1 MLIINK
7 QQLKMQKHSGKN
19 TTRSTALTAIGRTLL
34 VIACTYI
41 ISVLV
46 ASCARMGQPDGG
58 WYDEVP
64 PRVIGATP
72 GERATNVNQQKLEIR
87 FSEYIK
93 VENATENIIF
103 CPPQLEQP
111 EIKTT
116 GKAIEIELKDTLKP
130 NTTYTIDFSNAISD
144 NNEGNPMG
152 NYTYVFSTGKQIDT
166 LEVSGYVLD
175 AETLEPVKGSLVGL
189 YSNLEDSAFT
199 SQPMLRVG
207 RTDGDGKFRI
217 RGIAP
222 GKYRIYSLMDSDADY
237 KLSQRGEMLG
247 FSRDIIE
254 PTCKPDIY
262 QDTTWLDTLR
272 IADIKQMPYTHFLPD
287 DICIRAFTQKLT
299 DRYLIKTERNEP
311 ERFSVYFSTPSDS
324 LPKLRALNFNDSAAF
339 AIETSEHIDTIT
351 YWLKDTMLVNQDTLR
366 VEMTYSM
373 TDSLGAMVEQTDTI
387 DLLPKIPYEKRQKLK
402 ADKIEEWT
410 KKAEKQRKKGR
421 KPSEPH
427 PDSLA
432 LKTEISIPSKMAPN
446 QNIMLSFETPLQ
458 KLDTAAIHLYSKIDT
473 LWYVAPMEIISEGLP
488 PRTYIIRGEWRPGI
502 EYSLEIDSAAFV
514 DIYGKVS
521 DPMTQGVKI
530 ASEEDFGS
538 LFVNMRGIQNDS
550 AQVIVEMLDKSGNA
564 KAQSIAQDG
573 TAEFYYIQAGEYY
586 LRCIIDANRNG
597 KWDTGDYNLG
607 LQPEEVYY
615 LPESVVCKEKWDIT
629 KEFNIHNNP
638 LYKQKPRSL
647 VKQKGE
653 QKKKSID
660 RNLKR
665 AQDLKIVYDREAV
678 NSKF

>member
-1 MLIINK
+1 MAAMRNTMLV
-7 QQLKMQKHSGKN
+7 
-19 TTRSTALTAIGRTLL
+19 AACAY
-34 VIACTYI
+34 VIA
-41 ISVLV
+41 VLV

-64 PRVIGATP
+64 PRVVGATP
-72 GERATNVNQQKLEIR
+72 GERATKVNQQKLEIR

-93 VENATENIIF
+93 VDNPTENIIF
-103 CPPQLEQP
+103 CPPQLEMP
-111 EIKTT
+111 EIKAT
-116 GKAIEIELKDTLKP
+116 GKSVKIELKDTLMP

-152 NYTYVFSTGKQIDT
+152 NYTYVFSTGEQIDT
-166 LEVSGYVLD
+166 LEVSGYVLE

-199 SQPMLRVG
+199 TQPMLRVG
-207 RTDGDGKFRI
+207 RTDGDGQFRI

-222 GKYRIYSLMDSDADY
+222 GKYRIFSLMDSDGDY

-247 FSRDIIE
+247 YSHDIIV

-262 QDTTWLDTLR
+262 QDTIWMDSLR
-272 IADIKQMPYTHFLPD
+272 ISDIKRVPYTHFLPD
-287 DICIRAFTQKLT
+287 DVCIRAFTQKLT
-299 DRYLIKTERNEP
+299 DRYLIKTERQNP
-311 ERFSVYFSTPSDS
+311 EKFSVYFSTPSDT

-339 AIETSEHIDTIT
+339 VIETSEQIDTIT
-351 YWLKDTMLVNQDTLR
+351 YWLKDTTLVNQDTLR

-373 TDSLGAMVEQTDTI
+373 TDSLGAMIEQTDTI
-387 DLLPKIPYEKRQKLK
+387 DLLPKISYEKRQKLK

-410 KKAEKQRKKGR
+410 KKAEKERKKGR
-421 KPSEPH
+421 EPRERH

-432 LKTEISIPSKMAPN
+432 LKTEIVIPSKMAPN
-446 QNIMLSFETPLQ
+446 QNITLRFETPLQ
-458 KLDTAAIHLYSKIDT
+458 KLDTAAIHLYSKIDS
-473 LWYVAPMEIISEGLP
+473 LWYVSPMEIVTEGLP
-488 PRTYIIRGEWRPGI
+488 PRTYMIKGEWRPGI
-502 EYSLEIDSAAFV
+502 EYSLEIDSAAFT
-514 DIYGKVS
+514 DIYGTVS
-521 DPMTQGVKI
+521 DPVTQGVKI

-538 LFVNMRGIQNDS
+538 LFVNMRGIRNDS
-550 AQVIVEMLDKSGNA
+550 AQVIVEMLDKSGNM

-573 TAEFYYIQAGEYY
+573 TAEFYYVQAGEYY

-597 KWDTGDYNLG
+597 KWDTGDYDLD

-615 LPESVVCKEKWDIT
+615 LPESVECKEKWDIT
-629 KEFNIHNNP
+629 KDFNINSHP
-638 LYKQKPRSL
+638 LYLQKPRSM

-653 QKKKSID
+653 QKKKTID

-665 AQDLKIVYDREAV
+665 AQDLKIAYDRDAV

>member
-1 MLIINK
+1 MAAMRNTMLV
-7 QQLKMQKHSGKN
+7 
-19 TTRSTALTAIGRTLL
+19 AACAY
-34 VIACTYI
+34 VIA
-41 ISVLV
+41 VLV

-64 PRVIGATP
+64 PKVVGATP
-72 GERATNVNQQKLEIR
+72 GERATKVNQQKLEIR

-93 VENATENIIF
+93 VDNPTENIIF
-103 CPPQLEQP
+103 CPPQLEMP
-111 EIKTT
+111 EIKAT
-116 GKAIEIELKDTLKP
+116 GKSVKIELKDTLMP

-152 NYTYVFSTGKQIDT
+152 NYTYVFSTGEQIDT
-166 LEVSGYVLD
+166 LEVSGYVLE

-199 SQPMLRVG
+199 TQPMLRVG
-207 RTDGDGKFRI
+207 RTDGDGQFRI

-222 GKYRIYSLMDSDADY
+222 GKYRIFSLMDSDGDY

-247 FSRDIIE
+247 YSHNIIV

-262 QDTTWLDTLR
+262 QDTIWMDSLR
-272 IADIKQMPYTHFLPD
+272 ISDIKRVPYTHFLPD
-287 DICIRAFTQKLT
+287 DVCIRAFTQKLT
-299 DRYLIKTERNEP
+299 DRYLIKTERQNP
-311 ERFSVYFSTPSDS
+311 EKFSVYFSTPSDT

-339 AIETSEHIDTIT
+339 VIETSEQIDTIT
-351 YWLKDTMLVNQDTLR
+351 YWLKDTTLVNQDTLR

-373 TDSLGAMVEQTDTI
+373 TDSLGAMIEQTDTI
-387 DLLPKIPYEKRQKLK
+387 DLLPKISYEKRQKLK

-410 KKAEKQRKKGR
+410 KKAEKERKKGR
-421 KPSEPH
+421 EPRERH

-432 LKTEISIPSKMAPN
+432 LKTEIVIPSKMAPN
-446 QNIMLSFETPLQ
+446 QNITLRFETPLQ

-473 LWYVAPMEIISEGLP
+473 LWYVSPVEIVTEGLP
-488 PRTYIIRGEWRPGI
+488 PRTYMIKGEWRPGI
-502 EYSLEIDSAAFV
+502 EYSLEIDSAAFT
-514 DIYGKVS
+514 DIYGTVS
-521 DPMTQGVKI
+521 DPVTQGVKI

-538 LFVNMRGIQNDS
+538 LFVNMRGIRNDS
-550 AQVIVEMLDKSGNA
+550 AQVIVEMLDKSGNM

-573 TAEFYYIQAGEYY
+573 TAEFYYVQAGEYY

-597 KWDTGDYNLG
+597 KWDTGDYDLD

-615 LPESVVCKEKWDIT
+615 LPESVECKEKWDIT
-629 KEFNIHNNP
+629 KDFNINSHP
-638 LYKQKPRSL
+638 LYLQKPRSM

-653 QKKKSID
+653 QKKKTID

-665 AQDLKIVYDREAV
+665 AQDLKIAYDRDAV

>member
-1 MLIINK
+1 MAAMRNTMLV
-7 QQLKMQKHSGKN
+7 
-19 TTRSTALTAIGRTLL
+19 AACAY
-34 VIACTYI
+34 VIA
-41 ISVLV
+41 VLV

-64 PRVIGATP
+64 PKVVGATP
-72 GERATNVNQQKLEIR
+72 GERATKVNQQKLEIR

-93 VENATENIIF
+93 VDNPTENIIF
-103 CPPQLEQP
+103 CPPQLEMP
-111 EIKTT
+111 EIKAT
-116 GKAIEIELKDTLKP
+116 GKSVKIELKDTLMP

-152 NYTYVFSTGKQIDT
+152 NYTYVFSTGEQIDT
-166 LEVSGYVLD
+166 LEVSGYVLE

-199 SQPMLRVG
+199 TQPMLRVG
-207 RTDGDGKFRI
+207 RTDGDGQFRI

-222 GKYRIYSLMDSDADY
+222 GKYRIFSLMDSDGDY

-247 FSRDIIE
+247 YSHDIIV

-262 QDTTWLDTLR
+262 QDTIWMDSLR
-272 IADIKQMPYTHFLPD
+272 ISDIKRVPYTHFLPD
-287 DICIRAFTQKLT
+287 DVCIRAFTQKLT
-299 DRYLIKTERNEP
+299 DRYLIKTERQNP
-311 ERFSVYFSTPSDS
+311 EKFSVYFSTPSDT

-339 AIETSEHIDTIT
+339 VIETSEQIDTIT
-351 YWLKDTMLVNQDTLR
+351 YWLKDTTLVNQDTLR

-373 TDSLGAMVEQTDTI
+373 TDSLGAMIEQTDTI
-387 DLLPKIPYEKRQKLK
+387 DLLPKISYEKRQKLK
-402 ADKIEEWT
+402 AEKIEEWT
-410 KKAEKQRKKGR
+410 KKAEKERKKGR
-421 KPSEPH
+421 EPRERH

-432 LKTEISIPSKMAPN
+432 LKTEIVIPSKMAPN
-446 QNIMLSFETPLQ
+446 QNITLRFETPLQ

-473 LWYVAPMEIISEGLP
+473 LWYVSPVEIVTEGLP
-488 PRTYIIRGEWRPGI
+488 PRTYMIKGEWRPGI
-502 EYSLEIDSAAFV
+502 EYSLEIDSAAFT
-514 DIYGKVS
+514 DIYGTVS
-521 DPMTQGVKI
+521 DPVTQGVKI

-538 LFVNMRGIQNDS
+538 LFVNMRGIRNDS
-550 AQVIVEMLDKSGNA
+550 AQVIVEMLDKSGNM

-573 TAEFYYIQAGEYY
+573 TAEFYYVQAGEYY

-597 KWDTGDYNLG
+597 KWDTGDYDLD

-615 LPESVVCKEKWDIT
+615 LPESVECKEKWDIT
-629 KEFNIHNNP
+629 KDFNINSHP
-638 LYKQKPRSL
+638 LYLQKPRSM

-653 QKKKSID
+653 QKKKTID

-665 AQDLKIVYDREAV
+665 AQDLKIAYDRDAV

>member
-1 MLIINK
+1 MTAMRNTMLV
-7 QQLKMQKHSGKN
+7 
-19 TTRSTALTAIGRTLL
+19 AACAY
-34 VIACTYI
+34 VIA
-41 ISVLV
+41 VLV

-64 PRVIGATP
+64 PKVVGATP
-72 GERATNVNQQKLEIR
+72 GERATKVNQQKLEIR

-93 VENATENIIF
+93 VDNPTENIIF
-103 CPPQLEQP
+103 CPPQLEMP
-111 EIKTT
+111 EIKAT
-116 GKAIEIELKDTLKP
+116 GKSVKIELKDTLMP

-152 NYTYVFSTGKQIDT
+152 NYTYVFSTGEQIDT
-166 LEVSGYVLD
+166 LEVSGYVLE

-199 SQPMLRVG
+199 TQPMLRVG
-207 RTDGDGKFRI
+207 RTDGDGQFRI

-222 GKYRIYSLMDSDADY
+222 GKYRIFSLMDSDGDY

-247 FSRDIIE
+247 YSHDIIV

-262 QDTTWLDTLR
+262 QDTIWMDSLR
-272 IADIKQMPYTHFLPD
+272 ISDIKRVPYTHFLPD
-287 DICIRAFTQKLT
+287 DVCIRAFTQKLT
-299 DRYLIKTERNEP
+299 DRYLIKTERQNP
-311 ERFSVYFSTPSDS
+311 EKFSVYFSTPSDT
-324 LPKLRALNFNDSAAF
+324 LPKLRALNFNDSSAF
-339 AIETSEHIDTIT
+339 VIETSEQIDTIT
-351 YWLKDTMLVNQDTLR
+351 YWLKDTTLVNQDTLR

-373 TDSLGAMVEQTDTI
+373 TDSLGAMIEQTDTI
-387 DLLPKIPYEKRQKLK
+387 DLLPKISYEKRQKLK

-410 KKAEKQRKKGR
+410 KKAEKERKKGR
-421 KPSEPH
+421 EPRERH

-432 LKTEISIPSKMAPN
+432 LKTEIVIPSKMAPN
-446 QNIMLSFETPLQ
+446 QNIMLRFETPLQ

-473 LWYVAPMEIISEGLP
+473 LWYVSPVEIVTEGLP
-488 PRTYIIRGEWRPGI
+488 PRTYMIKGEWRPGI
-502 EYSLEIDSAAFV
+502 EYSLEIDSAAFT
-514 DIYGKVS
+514 DIYGTVS
-521 DPMTQGVKI
+521 DPVTQGVKI

-538 LFVNMRGIQNDS
+538 LFVNMRGIRNDS
-550 AQVIVEMLDKSGNA
+550 AQVIVEMLDKSGNM

-573 TAEFYYIQAGEYY
+573 TAEFYYVQAGEYY

-597 KWDTGDYNLG
+597 KWDTGDYDLD

-615 LPESVVCKEKWDIT
+615 LPESVECKEKWDIT
-629 KEFNIHNNP
+629 KDFNINSHP
-638 LYKQKPRSL
+638 LYLQKPRSM

-653 QKKKSID
+653 QKKKTID

-665 AQDLKIVYDREAV
+665 AQDLKIAYDRDAV

>member
-1 MLIINK
+1 MTAMRNTMLV
-7 QQLKMQKHSGKN
+7 
-19 TTRSTALTAIGRTLL
+19 AACAY
-34 VIACTYI
+34 VIA
-41 ISVLV
+41 VLV

-64 PRVIGATP
+64 PKVVGATP
-72 GERATNVNQQKLEIR
+72 GERATKVNQQKLEIR

-93 VENATENIIF
+93 VDNPTENIIF
-103 CPPQLEQP
+103 CPPQLEMP
-111 EIKTT
+111 EIKAT
-116 GKAIEIELKDTLKP
+116 GKSVKIELKDTLMP

-152 NYTYVFSTGKQIDT
+152 NYTYVFSTGEQIDT
-166 LEVSGYVLD
+166 LEVSGYVLE

-199 SQPMLRVG
+199 TQPMLRVG
-207 RTDGDGKFRI
+207 RTDGDGQFRI

-222 GKYRIYSLMDSDADY
+222 GKYRIFSLMDSDGDY

-247 FSRDIIE
+247 YSHDIIV

-262 QDTTWLDTLR
+262 QDTIWMDSLR
-272 IADIKQMPYTHFLPD
+272 ISDIKRVPYTHFLPD
-287 DICIRAFTQKLT
+287 DVCIRAFTQKLT
-299 DRYLIKTERNEP
+299 DRYLIKTERQNP
-311 ERFSVYFSTPSDS
+311 EKFSVYFSTPSDT

-339 AIETSEHIDTIT
+339 VIETSEQIDTIT
-351 YWLKDTMLVNQDTLR
+351 YWLKDTTLVNQDTLR
-366 VEMTYSM
+366 VEMTYTM
-373 TDSLGAMVEQTDTI
+373 TDSLGAMIEQTDTI
-387 DLLPKIPYEKRQKLK
+387 DLLPKISYEKRQKLK

-410 KKAEKQRKKGR
+410 KKAEKERKKGR
-421 KPSEPH
+421 EPRERH

-432 LKTEISIPSKMAPN
+432 LKTEIVIPSKMAPN
-446 QNIMLSFETPLQ
+446 QNITLRFETPLQ
-458 KLDTAAIHLYSKIDT
+458 KLDTAAIHLYSKIDS
-473 LWYVAPMEIISEGLP
+473 LWYVSPMEIVTEGLP
-488 PRTYIIRGEWRPGI
+488 PRTYMIKGEWRPGI
-502 EYSLEIDSAAFV
+502 EYSLEIDSAAFT
-514 DIYGKVS
+514 DIYGTVS
-521 DPMTQGVKI
+521 DPVTQGVKI

-538 LFVNMRGIQNDS
+538 LFVNMRGIRNDS
-550 AQVIVEMLDKSGNA
+550 AQVIVEMLDKSGNM

-573 TAEFYYIQAGEYY
+573 TAEFYYVQAGEYY

-597 KWDTGDYNLG
+597 KWDTGDYDLD

-615 LPESVVCKEKWDIT
+615 LPESVECKEKWDIT
-629 KEFNIHNNP
+629 KDFNINSHP
-638 LYKQKPRSL
+638 LYLQKPRSM

-653 QKKKSID
+653 QKKKTID

-665 AQDLKIVYDREAV
+665 AQDLKIAYDRDAV

>member
-1 MLIINK
+1 MTAMRNTMLV
-7 QQLKMQKHSGKN
+7 
-19 TTRSTALTAIGRTLL
+19 AACAY
-34 VIACTYI
+34 VIA
-41 ISVLV
+41 VLV

-64 PRVIGATP
+64 PKVVGATP
-72 GERATNVNQQKLEIR
+72 GERATKVNQQKLEIR

-93 VENATENIIF
+93 VDNPTENIIF
-103 CPPQLEQP
+103 CPPQLEMP
-111 EIKTT
+111 EIKAT
-116 GKAIEIELKDTLKP
+116 GKSVKIELKDTLMP

-152 NYTYVFSTGKQIDT
+152 NYTYVFSTGEQIDT
-166 LEVSGYVLD
+166 LEVSGYVLE

-199 SQPMLRVG
+199 TQPMLRVG
-207 RTDGDGKFRI
+207 RTDGDGQFRI

-222 GKYRIYSLMDSDADY
+222 GKYRIFSLMDSDGDY

-247 FSRDIIE
+247 YSHDIIV

-262 QDTTWLDTLR
+262 QDTIWMDSLR
-272 IADIKQMPYTHFLPD
+272 ISDIKRVPYTHFLPD
-287 DICIRAFTQKLT
+287 DVCIRAFTQKLT
-299 DRYLIKTERNEP
+299 DRYLIKTERQNP
-311 ERFSVYFSTPSDS
+311 EKFSVYFSTPSDT

-339 AIETSEHIDTIT
+339 VIETSEQIDTIT
-351 YWLKDTMLVNQDTLR
+351 YWLKDTTLVNQDTLR

-373 TDSLGAMVEQTDTI
+373 TDSLGAMIEQTDTI
-387 DLLPKIPYEKRQKLK
+387 DLLPKISYEKRQKLK

-410 KKAEKQRKKGR
+410 KKAEKERKKGR
-421 KPSEPH
+421 EPRDRH

-432 LKTEISIPSKMAPN
+432 LKTEIVIPSKMAPN
-446 QNIMLSFETPLQ
+446 QNITLRFETPLQ

-473 LWYVAPMEIISEGLP
+473 LWYVSPVEIVTEGMP
-488 PRTYIIRGEWRPGI
+488 PRTYMIKGEWRPGI
-502 EYSLEIDSAAFV
+502 EYSLEIDSAAFT
-514 DIYGKVS
+514 DIYGTVS
-521 DPMTQGVKI
+521 DPVTQGVKI

-538 LFVNMRGIQNDS
+538 LFVNMRGIRNDS
-550 AQVIVEMLDKSGNA
+550 AQVIVEMLDKSGNM

-573 TAEFYYIQAGEYY
+573 TAEFYYVQAGEYY

-597 KWDTGDYNLG
+597 KWDTGDYDLD

-615 LPESVVCKEKWDIT
+615 LPESVECKEKWDIT
-629 KEFNIHNNP
+629 KDFNINSHP
-638 LYKQKPRSL
+638 LYLQKPRSM

-653 QKKKSID
+653 QKKKTID

-665 AQDLKIVYDREAV
+665 AQDLKIAYDRDAV

>member
-1 MLIINK
+1 MTAMRNTMLV
-7 QQLKMQKHSGKN
+7 
-19 TTRSTALTAIGRTLL
+19 AACAY
-34 VIACTYI
+34 VIA
-41 ISVLV
+41 VLV

-64 PRVIGATP
+64 PKVVGATP
-72 GERATNVNQQKLEIR
+72 GERATKVNQQKLEIR

-93 VENATENIIF
+93 VDNPTENIIF
-103 CPPQLEQP
+103 CPPQLEMP
-111 EIKTT
+111 EIKAT
-116 GKAIEIELKDTLKP
+116 GKSVKIELKDTLMP

-152 NYTYVFSTGKQIDT
+152 NYTYVFSTGEQIDT
-166 LEVSGYVLD
+166 LEVSGYVLE

-199 SQPMLRVG
+199 TQPMLRVG
-207 RTDGDGKFRI
+207 RTDGDGQFRI

-222 GKYRIYSLMDSDADY
+222 GKYRIFSLMDSDGDY

-247 FSRDIIE
+247 YSHDIIV

-262 QDTTWLDTLR
+262 QDTIWMDSLR
-272 IADIKQMPYTHFLPD
+272 ISDIKRVPYTHFLPD
-287 DICIRAFTQKLT
+287 DVCIRAFTQKLT
-299 DRYLIKTERNEP
+299 DRYLIKTERQNP
-311 ERFSVYFSTPSDS
+311 EKFSVYFSTPSDT

-339 AIETSEHIDTIT
+339 VIETSEQIDTIT
-351 YWLKDTMLVNQDTLR
+351 YWLKDTTLVNQDTLR

-373 TDSLGAMVEQTDTI
+373 TDSLGAMIEQTDTI
-387 DLLPKIPYEKRQKLK
+387 DLLPKISYEKRQKLK

-410 KKAEKQRKKGR
+410 KKAEKERKKGR
-421 KPSEPH
+421 EPRERH

-432 LKTEISIPSKMAPN
+432 LKTEIVIPSKMAPN
-446 QNIMLSFETPLQ
+446 QNITLRFETPLQ

-473 LWYVAPMEIISEGLP
+473 LWYVSPVEIVTEGLP
-488 PRTYIIRGEWRPGI
+488 PRTYMIKGEWRSGI
-502 EYSLEIDSAAFV
+502 EYSLEIDSAAFT
-514 DIYGKVS
+514 DIYGTVS
-521 DPMTQGVKI
+521 DPVTQGVKI

-538 LFVNMRGIQNDS
+538 LFVNMRGIRNDS
-550 AQVIVEMLDKSGNA
+550 AQVIVEMLDKSGNM

-573 TAEFYYIQAGEYY
+573 TAEFYYVQAGEYY

-597 KWDTGDYNLG
+597 KWDTGDYDLD

-615 LPESVVCKEKWDIT
+615 LPESVECKEKWDIT
-629 KEFNIHNNP
+629 KDFNINSHP
-638 LYKQKPRSL
+638 LYLQKPRSM

-653 QKKKSID
+653 QKKKTID

-665 AQDLKIVYDREAV
+665 AQDLKIAYDRDAV

>member
-1 MLIINK
+1 MAAMRNTMLV
-7 QQLKMQKHSGKN
+7 
-19 TTRSTALTAIGRTLL
+19 AACAY
-34 VIACTYI
+34 VIA
-41 ISVLV
+41 VLV

-64 PRVIGATP
+64 PKVVGATP
-72 GERATNVNQQKLEIR
+72 GERAIKVNQQKLEIR

-93 VENATENIIF
+93 VDNPTENIIF
-103 CPPQLEQP
+103 CPPQLEMP
-111 EIKTT
+111 EIKAT
-116 GKAIEIELKDTLKP
+116 GKSVKIELKDTLMP

-152 NYTYVFSTGKQIDT
+152 NYTYVFSTGEQIDT
-166 LEVSGYVLD
+166 LEVSGYVLE

-199 SQPMLRVG
+199 TQPMLRVG
-207 RTDGDGKFRI
+207 RTDGDGQFRI

-222 GKYRIYSLMDSDADY
+222 GKYRIFSLMDSDGDY

-247 FSRDIIE
+247 YSHDIIV

-262 QDTTWLDTLR
+262 QDTIWMDSLR
-272 IADIKQMPYTHFLPD
+272 ISDIKRVPYTHFLPD
-287 DICIRAFTQKLT
+287 DVCIRAFTQKLT
-299 DRYLIKTERNEP
+299 DRYLIKTERQNP
-311 ERFSVYFSTPSDS
+311 EKFSVYFSTPSDT

-339 AIETSEHIDTIT
+339 VIETSEQIDTIT
-351 YWLKDTMLVNQDTLR
+351 YWLKDTTLVNQDTLR

-373 TDSLGAMVEQTDTI
+373 TDSLGAMIEQTDTI
-387 DLLPKIPYEKRQKLK
+387 DLLPKISYEKRQKLK

-410 KKAEKQRKKGR
+410 KKAEKERKKGR
-421 KPSEPH
+421 EPRERH

-432 LKTEISIPSKMAPN
+432 LKTEIVIPSKMAPN
-446 QNIMLSFETPLQ
+446 QNITLRFETPLQ

-473 LWYVAPMEIISEGLP
+473 LWYVSPVEIVKEGLP
-488 PRTYIIRGEWRPGI
+488 PRTYMIKGEWRPGI
-502 EYSLEIDSAAFV
+502 EYSLEIDSAAFT
-514 DIYGKVS
+514 DIYGTVS
-521 DPMTQGVKI
+521 DPVTQGVKI

-538 LFVNMRGIQNDS
+538 LFVNMRGIRNDS
-550 AQVIVEMLDKSGNA
+550 AQVIVEMLDKSGNM

-573 TAEFYYIQAGEYY
+573 TAEFYYVQAGEYY

-597 KWDTGDYNLG
+597 KWDTGDYDLD

-615 LPESVVCKEKWDIT
+615 LPESVECKEKWDIT
-629 KEFNIHNNP
+629 KDFNINSHP
-638 LYKQKPRSL
+638 LYLQKPRSM

-653 QKKKSID
+653 QKKKTID

-665 AQDLKIVYDREAV
+665 AQDLKIAYDRDAV

>member
-1 MLIINK
+1 MTAMINTMLV
-7 QQLKMQKHSGKN
+7 
-19 TTRSTALTAIGRTLL
+19 AACAY
-34 VIACTYI
+34 VIA
-41 ISVLV
+41 VLV

-64 PRVIGATP
+64 PKVVGATP
-72 GERATNVNQQKLEIR
+72 GERATKVNQQKLEIR

-93 VENATENIIF
+93 VDNPTENIIF
-103 CPPQLEQP
+103 CPPQLEMP
-111 EIKTT
+111 EIKAT
-116 GKAIEIELKDTLKP
+116 GKSVKIELKDTLKP

-152 NYTYVFSTGKQIDT
+152 NYTYVFSTGEQIDT
-166 LEVSGYVLD
+166 LEVSGYVLE

-199 SQPMLRVG
+199 TQPMLRVG
-207 RTDGDGKFRI
+207 RTDGDGQFRI

-222 GKYRIYSLMDSDADY
+222 GKYRIFSLMDSDGDY

-247 FSRDIIE
+247 YSHDIIV

-262 QDTTWLDTLR
+262 QDTIWMDSLR
-272 IADIKQMPYTHFLPD
+272 ISDIKRVPYTHFMPD
-287 DICIRAFTQKLT
+287 DVCIRAFTQKLT
-299 DRYLIKTERNEP
+299 DRYLIKTERQNP
-311 ERFSVYFSTPSDS
+311 EKFSVYFSTPSDT

-339 AIETSEHIDTIT
+339 VIETSEQIDTIT
-351 YWLKDTMLVNQDTLR
+351 YWLKDTTLVNQDTLR

-373 TDSLGAMVEQTDTI
+373 TDSLGAMIEQTDTI
-387 DLLPKIPYEKRQKLK
+387 DLLPKISYEKRQKLK

-410 KKAEKQRKKGR
+410 KKAEKERKKGR
-421 KPSEPH
+421 EPRERH

-432 LKTEISIPSKMAPN
+432 LKTEIVIPSKMAPN
-446 QNIMLSFETPLQ
+446 QNITLRFETPLQ

-473 LWYVAPMEIISEGLP
+473 LWYVSPVEIVTEGLP
-488 PRTYIIRGEWRPGI
+488 PRTYMIKGEWRPGI
-502 EYSLEIDSAAFV
+502 EYSLEIDSAAFT
-514 DIYGKVS
+514 DIYGTVS
-521 DPMTQGVKI
+521 DPVTQGVKI

-538 LFVNMRGIQNDS
+538 LFVNMRGIRNDS
-550 AQVIVEMLDKSGNA
+550 AQVIVEMLDKSGNM

-573 TAEFYYIQAGEYY
+573 TAEFYYVQAGEYY

-597 KWDTGDYNLG
+597 KWDTGDYDLD

-615 LPESVVCKEKWDIT
+615 LPESVECKEKWDIT
-629 KEFNIHNNP
+629 KDFNINSHP
-638 LYKQKPRSL
+638 LYLQKPRSM

-653 QKKKSID
+653 QKKKTID

-665 AQDLKIVYDREAV
+665 AQDLKIAYDRDAV

>member
-1 MLIINK
+1 MAAMRNTMLV
-7 QQLKMQKHSGKN
+7 
-19 TTRSTALTAIGRTLL
+19 AACAY
-34 VIACTYI
+34 VIA
-41 ISVLV
+41 VLV

-64 PRVIGATP
+64 PKVVGATP
-72 GERATNVNQQKLEIR
+72 GERATKVNQQKLEIR

-93 VENATENIIF
+93 VDNPTENIIF
-103 CPPQLEQP
+103 CPPQLEMP
-111 EIKTT
+111 EIKAT
-116 GKAIEIELKDTLKP
+116 GKSVKIELKDTLMP

-152 NYTYVFSTGKQIDT
+152 NYTYVFSTGEQIDT
-166 LEVSGYVLD
+166 LEVSGYVLE

-199 SQPMLRVG
+199 TQPMLRVG
-207 RTDGDGKFRI
+207 RTDGDGQFRI

-222 GKYRIYSLMDSDADY
+222 GKYRIFSLMDSDGDY

-247 FSRDIIE
+247 YSHDIIV

-262 QDTTWLDTLR
+262 QDTIWMDSLR
-272 IADIKQMPYTHFLPD
+272 ISDIKRVPYTHFLPD
-287 DICIRAFTQKLT
+287 DVCIRAFTQKLT
-299 DRYLIKTERNEP
+299 DRYLIKTERQNP
-311 ERFSVYFSTPSDS
+311 EKFSVYFSTPSDT
-324 LPKLRALNFNDSAAF
+324 LPKLRALNFNDSSAF
-339 AIETSEHIDTIT
+339 VIETSEQIDTIT
-351 YWLKDTMLVNQDTLR
+351 YWLKDTTLVNQDTLR

-373 TDSLGAMVEQTDTI
+373 TDSLGAMIEQTDTI
-387 DLLPKIPYEKRQKLK
+387 DLLPKISYEKRQKLK

-410 KKAEKQRKKGR
+410 KKAEKERKKGR
-421 KPSEPH
+421 EPRERH

-432 LKTEISIPSKMAPN
+432 LKTEIVIPSKMAPN
-446 QNIMLSFETPLQ
+446 QNITLRFETPLQ

-473 LWYVAPMEIISEGLP
+473 LWYVSPVEIVTEGLP
-488 PRTYIIRGEWRPGI
+488 PRTYMIKGEWRPGI
-502 EYSLEIDSAAFV
+502 EYSLEIDSAAFT
-514 DIYGKVS
+514 DIYGTVS
-521 DPMTQGVKI
+521 DPVTQGVKI

-538 LFVNMRGIQNDS
+538 LFVNMRGIRNDS
-550 AQVIVEMLDKSGNA
+550 AQVIVEMLDKSGNM

-573 TAEFYYIQAGEYY
+573 TAEFYYVQAGEYY

-597 KWDTGDYNLG
+597 KWDTGDYDLD

-615 LPESVVCKEKWDIT
+615 LPESVECKEKWDIT
-629 KEFNIHNNP
+629 KDFNINSHP
-638 LYKQKPRSL
+638 LYLQKPRSM

-653 QKKKSID
+653 QKKKTID

-665 AQDLKIVYDREAV
+665 AQDLKIAYDRDAV

>member
-1 MLIINK
+1 MTAMRNTMLV
-7 QQLKMQKHSGKN
+7 
-19 TTRSTALTAIGRTLL
+19 AACAY
-34 VIACTYI
+34 VIA
-41 ISVLV
+41 VLV

-64 PRVIGATP
+64 PKVVGATP
-72 GERATNVNQQKLEIR
+72 GERATKVNQQKLEIR

-93 VENATENIIF
+93 VDNPTENIIF
-103 CPPQLEQP
+103 CPPQLEMP
-111 EIKTT
+111 EIKAT
-116 GKAIEIELKDTLKP
+116 GKSVKIELKDTLMP

-152 NYTYVFSTGKQIDT
+152 NYTYVFSTGEQIDT
-166 LEVSGYVLD
+166 LEVSGYVLE

-199 SQPMLRVG
+199 TQPMLRVG
-207 RTDGDGKFRI
+207 RTDGDGQFRI

-222 GKYRIYSLMDSDADY
+222 GKYRIFSLMDSDGDY

-247 FSRDIIE
+247 YSHDIIV

-262 QDTTWLDTLR
+262 QDTIWMDSLR
-272 IADIKQMPYTHFLPD
+272 ISDIKRVPYTHFLPD
-287 DICIRAFTQKLT
+287 DVCIRAFTQKLT
-299 DRYLIKTERNEP
+299 DRYLIKTERQNP
-311 ERFSVYFSTPSDS
+311 EKFSVYFSTPSDT

-339 AIETSEHIDTIT
+339 VIETSEQIDTIT
-351 YWLKDTMLVNQDTLR
+351 YWLKDTTLVNQDTLR

-373 TDSLGAMVEQTDTI
+373 TDSLGAMIEQTDTI
-387 DLLPKIPYEKRQKLK
+387 DLLPKISYEKRQKLK

-410 KKAEKQRKKGR
+410 KKAEKERKKGR
-421 KPSEPH
+421 EPRERH

-432 LKTEISIPSKMAPN
+432 LKTEIVIPSKMAPN
-446 QNIMLSFETPLQ
+446 QNITLRFETPLQ

-473 LWYVAPMEIISEGLP
+473 LWYVSPMEIVKEGLP
-488 PRTYIIRGEWRPGI
+488 PRTYMIKGEWRPGI
-502 EYSLEIDSAAFV
+502 EYSLEIDSAAFT
-514 DIYGKVS
+514 DIYGTVS
-521 DPMTQGVKI
+521 DPVTQGVKI

-538 LFVNMRGIQNDS
+538 LFVNMRGIRNDS
-550 AQVIVEMLDKSGNA
+550 AHVIVEMLDKSGNM

-573 TAEFYYIQAGEYY
+573 TAEFYYVQAGEYY

-597 KWDTGDYNLG
+597 KWDTGDYDLD

-615 LPESVVCKEKWDIT
+615 LPESVECKEKWDIT
-629 KEFNIHNNP
+629 KDFNINSHP
-638 LYKQKPRSL
+638 LYLQKPRSM

-653 QKKKSID
+653 QKKKTID

-665 AQDLKIVYDREAV
+665 AQDLKIAYDRDAV

>member
-1 MLIINK
+1 MAAMRNTMLV
-7 QQLKMQKHSGKN
+7 
-19 TTRSTALTAIGRTLL
+19 AACAY
-34 VIACTYI
+34 VIA
-41 ISVLV
+41 VLV

-64 PRVIGATP
+64 PKVVGATP
-72 GERATNVNQQKLEIR
+72 GERATKVNQQKLEIR

-93 VENATENIIF
+93 VDNPTENIIF
-103 CPPQLEQP
+103 CPPQLEMP
-111 EIKTT
+111 EIKAT
-116 GKAIEIELKDTLKP
+116 GKSVKIELKDTLMP

-152 NYTYVFSTGKQIDT
+152 NYTYVFSTGEQIDT
-166 LEVSGYVLD
+166 LEVSGYVLE

-199 SQPMLRVG
+199 TQPMLRVG
-207 RTDGDGKFRI
+207 RTDGDGQFRI

-222 GKYRIYSLMDSDADY
+222 GKYRIFSLMDSDGDY

-247 FSRDIIE
+247 YSHDIIV

-262 QDTTWLDTLR
+262 QDTIWMDSLR
-272 IADIKQMPYTHFLPD
+272 ISDIKRVPYTHFLPD
-287 DICIRAFTQKLT
+287 DVCIRAFTQKLT
-299 DRYLIKTERNEP
+299 DRYLIKTERQNP
-311 ERFSVYFSTPSDS
+311 EKFSVYFSTPSDT

-339 AIETSEHIDTIT
+339 VIETSEQIDTIT
-351 YWLKDTMLVNQDTLR
+351 YWLKDTTLVNQDTLR

-373 TDSLGAMVEQTDTI
+373 TDSLGAMIEQTDTI
-387 DLLPKIPYEKRQKLK
+387 DLLPKISYEKRQKLK

-410 KKAEKQRKKGR
+410 KKAEKERKKGR
-421 KPSEPH
+421 EPRERH

-432 LKTEISIPSKMAPN
+432 LKTEIVIPSKMAPN
-446 QNIMLSFETPLQ
+446 QNITLRFETPLQ

-473 LWYVAPMEIISEGLP
+473 LWYVSPLEIVTEGLP
-488 PRTYIIRGEWRPGI
+488 PRTYMIKGEWRPGI
-502 EYSLEIDSAAFV
+502 EYSLEIDSAAFT
-514 DIYGKVS
+514 DIYGTVS
-521 DPMTQGVKI
+521 DPVTQGVKI

-538 LFVNMRGIQNDS
+538 LFVNMRGIRNDS
-550 AQVIVEMLDKSGNA
+550 AQVIVEMLDKSGNM

-573 TAEFYYIQAGEYY
+573 TAEFYYVQAGEYY

-597 KWDTGDYNLG
+597 KWDTGDYDLD

-615 LPESVVCKEKWDIT
+615 LPESVECKEKWDIT
-629 KEFNIHNNP
+629 KDFNINSHP
-638 LYKQKPRSL
+638 LYQQKPRSM

-653 QKKKSID
+653 QKKKTID

-665 AQDLKIVYDREAV
+665 AQDLKIAYDRDAV

>member
-1 MLIINK
+1 MAAMRNTMLV
-7 QQLKMQKHSGKN
+7 
-19 TTRSTALTAIGRTLL
+19 AACAY
-34 VIACTYI
+34 VIA
-41 ISVLV
+41 VLV

-64 PRVIGATP
+64 PKVVGATP
-72 GERATNVNQQKLEIR
+72 GERATKVNQQKLEIR

-93 VENATENIIF
+93 VDNPTENIIF
-103 CPPQLEQP
+103 CPPQLEMP
-111 EIKTT
+111 EIKAT
-116 GKAIEIELKDTLKP
+116 GKSVKIELKDTLMP

-152 NYTYVFSTGKQIDT
+152 NYTYVFSTGEQIDT
-166 LEVSGYVLD
+166 LEVSGYVLE

-199 SQPMLRVG
+199 TQPMLRVG
-207 RTDGDGKFRI
+207 RTDGDGQFRI

-222 GKYRIYSLMDSDADY
+222 GKYRIFSLMDSDGDY

-247 FSRDIIE
+247 YSHDIIM

-262 QDTTWLDTLR
+262 QDTIWMDSLR
-272 IADIKQMPYTHFLPD
+272 ISDIKRVPYTHFLPD
-287 DICIRAFTQKLT
+287 DVCIRAFTQKLT
-299 DRYLIKTERNEP
+299 DRYLIKTERQNP
-311 ERFSVYFSTPSDS
+311 EKFSVYFSTPSDT

-339 AIETSEHIDTIT
+339 VIETSEQIDTIT
-351 YWLKDTMLVNQDTLR
+351 YWLKDTTLVNQDTLR

-373 TDSLGAMVEQTDTI
+373 TDSLGAMIEQTDTI
-387 DLLPKIPYEKRQKLK
+387 DLLPKISYEKRQKLK

-410 KKAEKQRKKGR
+410 KKAEKERKKGR
-421 KPSEPH
+421 EPRERH

-432 LKTEISIPSKMAPN
+432 LKTEIVIPSKMAPN
-446 QNIMLSFETPLQ
+446 QNITLRFETPLQ

-473 LWYVAPMEIISEGLP
+473 LWYVSPLEIVTEGLP
-488 PRTYIIRGEWRPGI
+488 PRTYMIKGEWRPGI
-502 EYSLEIDSAAFV
+502 EYSLEIDSAAFT
-514 DIYGKVS
+514 DIYGTVS
-521 DPMTQGVKI
+521 DPVTQGVKI

-538 LFVNMRGIQNDS
+538 LFVNMRGIRNDS
-550 AQVIVEMLDKSGNA
+550 AQVIVEMLDKSGNM

-573 TAEFYYIQAGEYY
+573 TAEFYYVQAGEYY

-597 KWDTGDYNLG
+597 KWDTGDYDLD

-615 LPESVVCKEKWDIT
+615 LPESVECKEKWDIT
-629 KEFNIHNNP
+629 KDFNINSHP
-638 LYKQKPRSL
+638 LYLQKPRSM

-653 QKKKSID
+653 QKKKTID

-665 AQDLKIVYDREAV
+665 AQDLKIAYDRDAV

>member
-1 MLIINK
+1 MAAMRNTMLV
-7 QQLKMQKHSGKN
+7 
-19 TTRSTALTAIGRTLL
+19 AACAY
-34 VIACTYI
+34 VIA
-41 ISVLV
+41 VLV

-64 PRVIGATP
+64 PKVVGATP
-72 GERATNVNQQKLEIR
+72 GERATKVNQQKLEIR

-93 VENATENIIF
+93 VDNPTENIIF
-103 CPPQLEQP
+103 CPPQLEMP
-111 EIKTT
+111 EIKAT
-116 GKAIEIELKDTLKP
+116 GKSVKIELKDTLMP

-152 NYTYVFSTGKQIDT
+152 NYTYVFSTGEQIDT
-166 LEVSGYVLD
+166 LEVSGYVLE

-199 SQPMLRVG
+199 TQPMLRVG
-207 RTDGDGKFRI
+207 RTDGDGQFRI

-222 GKYRIYSLMDSDADY
+222 GKYRIFSLMDSDGDY

-247 FSRDIIE
+247 YSHDIIV

-262 QDTTWLDTLR
+262 QDTIWMDSLR
-272 IADIKQMPYTHFLPD
+272 ISDIKRVPYTHFLPD
-287 DICIRAFTQKLT
+287 DVCIRAFTQKLT
-299 DRYLIKTERNEP
+299 DRYLIKTERQNP
-311 ERFSVYFSTPSDS
+311 EKFSVYFSTPSDT

-339 AIETSEHIDTIT
+339 VIETSEQIDTIT
-351 YWLKDTMLVNQDTLR
+351 YWLKDTTLVNQDTLR

-373 TDSLGAMVEQTDTI
+373 TDSLGAMIEQTDTI
-387 DLLPKIPYEKRQKLK
+387 DLLPKISYEKRQKLK

-410 KKAEKQRKKGR
+410 KKAEKERKKGR
-421 KPSEPH
+421 EPRERH

-432 LKTEISIPSKMAPN
+432 LKTEIVIPSKMAPN
-446 QNIMLSFETPLQ
+446 QNITLRFETPLQ

-473 LWYVAPMEIISEGLP
+473 LWYVSPLEIVTEGLP
-488 PRTYIIRGEWRPGI
+488 PRTYMIKGEWRPGI
-502 EYSLEIDSAAFV
+502 EYSLEIDSAAFT
-514 DIYGKVS
+514 DIYGTVS
-521 DPMTQGVKI
+521 DPVTQGVKI

-538 LFVNMRGIQNDS
+538 LFVNMRGIRNDS
-550 AQVIVEMLDKSGNA
+550 AQVIVEMLDKSGNM

-573 TAEFYYIQAGEYY
+573 TAEFYYVQAGEYY

-597 KWDTGDYNLG
+597 KWDTGDYDLD

-615 LPESVVCKEKWDIT
+615 LPESVECKEKWDIT
-629 KEFNIHNNP
+629 KDFNINSHP
-638 LYKQKPRSL
+638 LYLQKPRSM

-653 QKKKSID
+653 QKKKTID

-665 AQDLKIVYDREAV
+665 AQDLKIAYDRDAV

>member
-1 MLIINK
+1 MTAMRNTMLV
-7 QQLKMQKHSGKN
+7 
-19 TTRSTALTAIGRTLL
+19 AACAY
-34 VIACTYI
+34 VIA
-41 ISVLV
+41 VLV

-64 PRVIGATP
+64 PKVVGATP
-72 GERATNVNQQKLEIR
+72 GERATKVNQQKLEIR

-93 VENATENIIF
+93 VDNPTENIIF
-103 CPPQLEQP
+103 CPPQLEMP
-111 EIKTT
+111 EIKAT
-116 GKAIEIELKDTLKP
+116 GKSVKIELKDTLMP

-152 NYTYVFSTGKQIDT
+152 NYTYVFSTGEQIDT
-166 LEVSGYVLD
+166 LEVSGYVLE

-199 SQPMLRVG
+199 TQPMLRVG
-207 RTDGDGKFRI
+207 RTDGDGQFRI

-222 GKYRIYSLMDSDADY
+222 GKYRIFSLMDSDGDY

-247 FSRDIIE
+247 YSHDIIV

-262 QDTTWLDTLR
+262 QDTIWMDSLR
-272 IADIKQMPYTHFLPD
+272 ISDIKRVPYTHFLPD
-287 DICIRAFTQKLT
+287 DVCIRAFTQKLT
-299 DRYLIKTERNEP
+299 DRYLIKTERQNP
-311 ERFSVYFSTPSDS
+311 EKFSVYFSTPSDT

-339 AIETSEHIDTIT
+339 FIETSEQIDTIT
-351 YWLKDTMLVNQDTLR
+351 YWLKDTTLVNQDTLR

-373 TDSLGAMVEQTDTI
+373 TDSLGAMIEQTDTI
-387 DLLPKIPYEKRQKLK
+387 DLLPKISYEKRQKLK

-410 KKAEKQRKKGR
+410 KKAEKERKKGR
-421 KPSEPH
+421 EPRERH

-432 LKTEISIPSKMAPN
+432 LKTEIVIPSKMAPN
-446 QNIMLSFETPLQ
+446 QNITLRFETPLQ

-473 LWYVAPMEIISEGLP
+473 LWYVSPVEIVTEGLP
-488 PRTYIIRGEWRPGI
+488 PRTYMIKGEWRPGI
-502 EYSLEIDSAAFV
+502 EYSLEIDSAAFT
-514 DIYGKVS
+514 DIYGTVS
-521 DPMTQGVKI
+521 DPVTQGVKI

-538 LFVNMRGIQNDS
+538 LFVNMRGIRNDS
-550 AQVIVEMLDKSGNA
+550 AQVIVEMLDKSGNM

-573 TAEFYYIQAGEYY
+573 TAEFYYVQAGEYY

-597 KWDTGDYNLG
+597 KWDTGDYDLD

-615 LPESVVCKEKWDIT
+615 LPESVECKEKWDIT
-629 KEFNIHNNP
+629 KDFNINSHP
-638 LYKQKPRSL
+638 LYLQKPRSM

-653 QKKKSID
+653 QKKKTID

-665 AQDLKIVYDREAV
+665 AQDLKIAYDRDAV

>member
-1 MLIINK
+1 MAAMRNTMLV
-7 QQLKMQKHSGKN
+7 
-19 TTRSTALTAIGRTLL
+19 AACAY
-34 VIACTYI
+34 VIA
-41 ISVLV
+41 VLV

-64 PRVIGATP
+64 PKVVGATP
-72 GERATNVNQQKLEIR
+72 GERATKVNQQKLEIR

-93 VENATENIIF
+93 VDNPTENIIF
-103 CPPQLEQP
+103 CPPQLEMP
-111 EIKTT
+111 EIKAT
-116 GKAIEIELKDTLKP
+116 GKSVKIELKDTLMP

-152 NYTYVFSTGKQIDT
+152 NYTYVFSTGEQIDT
-166 LEVSGYVLD
+166 LEVSGYVLE

-199 SQPMLRVG
+199 TQPMLRVG
-207 RTDGDGKFRI
+207 RTDGDGQFRI

-222 GKYRIYSLMDSDADY
+222 EKYRIFSLMDSDGDY

-247 FSRDIIE
+247 YSHDIIV

-262 QDTTWLDTLR
+262 QDTIWMDSLR
-272 IADIKQMPYTHFLPD
+272 ISDIKRVPYTHFLPD
-287 DICIRAFTQKLT
+287 DVCIRAFTQKLT
-299 DRYLIKTERNEP
+299 DRYLIKTERQNP
-311 ERFSVYFSTPSDS
+311 EKFSVYFSTPSDT

-339 AIETSEHIDTIT
+339 VIETSEQIDTIT
-351 YWLKDTMLVNQDTLR
+351 YWLKDTTLVNQDTLR

-373 TDSLGAMVEQTDTI
+373 TDSLGAMIEQTDTI
-387 DLLPKIPYEKRQKLK
+387 DLLPKISYEKRQKLK

-410 KKAEKQRKKGR
+410 KKAEKERKKGR
-421 KPSEPH
+421 EPRERH

-432 LKTEISIPSKMAPN
+432 LKTEIVIPSKMAPN
-446 QNIMLSFETPLQ
+446 QNITLRFETPLQ

-473 LWYVAPMEIISEGLP
+473 LWYVSPMEIVTEGLP
-488 PRTYIIRGEWRPGI
+488 PRTYMIKGEWRPGI
-502 EYSLEIDSAAFV
+502 EYSLEIDSAAFT
-514 DIYGKVS
+514 DIYGTVS
-521 DPMTQGVKI
+521 DPVTQGVKI

-538 LFVNMRGIQNDS
+538 LFVNMRGIRNDS
-550 AQVIVEMLDKSGNA
+550 AQVIVEMLDKSGNM

-573 TAEFYYIQAGEYY
+573 TAEFYYVQAGEYY

-597 KWDTGDYNLG
+597 KWDTGDYDLD

-615 LPESVVCKEKWDIT
+615 LPESVECKEKWDIT
-629 KEFNIHNNP
+629 KDFNINSHP
-638 LYKQKPRSL
+638 LYLQKPRSM

-653 QKKKSID
+653 QKKKTID

-665 AQDLKIVYDREAV
+665 AQDLKIAYDRDAV

>member
-1 MLIINK
+1 MTAMRNTMLV
-7 QQLKMQKHSGKN
+7 
-19 TTRSTALTAIGRTLL
+19 AACAY
-34 VIACTYI
+34 VIA
-41 ISVLV
+41 VLV

-64 PRVIGATP
+64 PKVVGATP
-72 GERATNVNQQKLEIR
+72 GERATKVNQQKLEIR

-93 VENATENIIF
+93 VDNPTENIIF
-103 CPPQLEQP
+103 CPPQLEMP
-111 EIKTT
+111 EIKAT
-116 GKAIEIELKDTLKP
+116 GKSVKIELKDTLMP

-152 NYTYVFSTGKQIDT
+152 NYTYVFSTGEQIDT
-166 LEVSGYVLD
+166 LEVSGYVLE

-199 SQPMLRVG
+199 TQPMLRVG
-207 RTDGDGKFRI
+207 RTDGDGQFRI

-222 GKYRIYSLMDSDADY
+222 GKYRIFSLMDSDGDY

-247 FSRDIIE
+247 YSHDIIV

-262 QDTTWLDTLR
+262 QDTIWMDSLR
-272 IADIKQMPYTHFLPD
+272 ISDIKRVPYTHFLPD
-287 DICIRAFTQKLT
+287 DVCIRAFTQKLT
-299 DRYLIKTERNEP
+299 DRYLIKTERQNP
-311 ERFSVYFSTPSDS
+311 EKFSVYFSTPSDT

-339 AIETSEHIDTIT
+339 VIETSEQIDTIT
-351 YWLKDTMLVNQDTLR
+351 YWLKDTTLVNQDTLR

-373 TDSLGAMVEQTDTI
+373 TDSLGAMIEQTDTI
-387 DLLPKIPYEKRQKLK
+387 DLLPKISYEKRQKLK

-410 KKAEKQRKKGR
+410 KKAEKERKKGR
-421 KPSEPH
+421 EPRERH

-432 LKTEISIPSKMAPN
+432 LKTEIVIPSKMAPN
-446 QNIMLSFETPLQ
+446 QNITLRFETPLQ

-473 LWYVAPMEIISEGLP
+473 LWYVSPVEIVTEGMP
-488 PRTYIIRGEWRPGI
+488 PRTYMIKGEWRPGI
-502 EYSLEIDSAAFV
+502 EYSLEIDSAAFT
-514 DIYGKVS
+514 DIYGTVS
-521 DPMTQGVKI
+521 DPVTQGVKI

-538 LFVNMRGIQNDS
+538 LFVNMRGIRNDS
-550 AQVIVEMLDKSGNA
+550 AQVIVEMLDKSGNM

-573 TAEFYYIQAGEYY
+573 TAEFYYVQAGEYY

-597 KWDTGDYNLG
+597 KWDTGDYDLD

-615 LPESVVCKEKWDIT
+615 LPESVECKEKWDIT
-629 KEFNIHNNP
+629 KDFNINSHP
-638 LYKQKPRSL
+638 LYLQKPRSM

-653 QKKKSID
+653 QKKKTID

-665 AQDLKIVYDREAV
+665 AQDLKIAYDRDAV

>member
-1 MLIINK
+1 MAAMRNTMLV
-7 QQLKMQKHSGKN
+7 
-19 TTRSTALTAIGRTLL
+19 AACAY
-34 VIACTYI
+34 VIA
-41 ISVLV
+41 VLV

-64 PRVIGATP
+64 PKVVGATP
-72 GERATNVNQQKLEIR
+72 GERATKVNQQKLEIR

-93 VENATENIIF
+93 VDNPTENIIF
-103 CPPQLEQP
+103 CPPQLEMP
-111 EIKTT
+111 EIKAK
-116 GKAIEIELKDTLKP
+116 GKSVEIELKDTLMP

-152 NYTYVFSTGKQIDT
+152 NYTYVFSTGEQIDT
-166 LEVSGYVLD
+166 LEVSGYVLE

-199 SQPMLRVG
+199 TQPMLRVG
-207 RTDGDGKFRI
+207 RTDGDGQFRI

-222 GKYRIYSLMDSDADY
+222 GKYRIFSLMDSDGDY

-247 FSRDIIE
+247 YSHDIIV

-262 QDTTWLDTLR
+262 QDTIWMDSLR
-272 IADIKQMPYTHFLPD
+272 ISDIKRVPYTHFLPD
-287 DICIRAFTQKLT
+287 DVCIRAFTQKLT
-299 DRYLIKTERNEP
+299 DRYLIKTERQNP
-311 ERFSVYFSTPSDS
+311 EKFSVYFSTPSDT

-339 AIETSEHIDTIT
+339 VIETSEQIDTIT
-351 YWLKDTMLVNQDTLR
+351 YWLKDTTLVNQDTLR

-373 TDSLGAMVEQTDTI
+373 TDSLGAMIEQTDTI
-387 DLLPKIPYEKRQKLK
+387 DLLPKISYEKRQKLK

-410 KKAEKQRKKGR
+410 KKAEKERKKGR
-421 KPSEPH
+421 EPRERH

-432 LKTEISIPSKMAPN
+432 LKTEIVIPSKMAPN
-446 QNIMLSFETPLQ
+446 QNITLRFETPLQ

-473 LWYVAPMEIISEGLP
+473 LWYVSPMEIVTEGLP
-488 PRTYIIRGEWRPGI
+488 PRTYMIKGEWRPGI
-502 EYSLEIDSAAFV
+502 EYSLEIDSAAFT
-514 DIYGKVS
+514 DIYGTVS
-521 DPMTQGVKI
+521 DPVTQGVKI

-538 LFVNMRGIQNDS
+538 LFVNMRGIRNDS
-550 AQVIVEMLDKSGNA
+550 AQVIVEMLDKSGNM

-573 TAEFYYIQAGEYY
+573 TAEFYYVQAGEYY

-597 KWDTGDYNLG
+597 KWDTGDYDLD

-615 LPESVVCKEKWDIT
+615 LPESVECKEKWDIT
-629 KEFNIHNNP
+629 KDFNINSHP
-638 LYKQKPRSL
+638 LYLQKPRSM

-653 QKKKSID
+653 QKKKTID

-665 AQDLKIVYDREAV
+665 AQDLKIAYDRDAV

>member
-1 MLIINK
+1 MAAMRNTMLV
-7 QQLKMQKHSGKN
+7 
-19 TTRSTALTAIGRTLL
+19 AACAY
-34 VIACTYI
+34 VIA
-41 ISVLV
+41 VLV

-64 PRVIGATP
+64 PRVVGATP
-72 GERATNVNQQKLEIR
+72 GERATKVNQQKLEIR

-93 VENATENIIF
+93 VDNPTENIIF
-103 CPPQLEQP
+103 CPPQLEMP
-111 EIKTT
+111 EIKAT
-116 GKAIEIELKDTLKP
+116 GKSVKIELKDTLMP

-152 NYTYVFSTGKQIDT
+152 NYTYVFSTGEQIDT
-166 LEVSGYVLD
+166 LEVSGYVLE

-199 SQPMLRVG
+199 TQPMLRVG
-207 RTDGDGKFRI
+207 RTDGDGQFRI

-222 GKYRIYSLMDSDADY
+222 GKYRIFSLMDSDGDY

-247 FSRDIIE
+247 YSHDIIV

-262 QDTTWLDTLR
+262 QDTIWMDSLR
-272 IADIKQMPYTHFLPD
+272 ISDIKRVPYTHFLPD
-287 DICIRAFTQKLT
+287 DVCIRAFTQKLT
-299 DRYLIKTERNEP
+299 DRYLIKTERQNP
-311 ERFSVYFSTPSDS
+311 EKFSVYFSTPSDT

-339 AIETSEHIDTIT
+339 VIETSEQIDTIT
-351 YWLKDTMLVNQDTLR
+351 YWLKDTTLVNQDTLR

-373 TDSLGAMVEQTDTI
+373 TDSLGAMIEQTDTI
-387 DLLPKIPYEKRQKLK
+387 DLLPKISYEKRQKLK

-410 KKAEKQRKKGR
+410 KKAEKERKKGR
-421 KPSEPH
+421 EPRERH

-432 LKTEISIPSKMAPN
+432 LKTEIVIPSKMAPN
-446 QNIMLSFETPLQ
+446 QNITLRFETPLQ

-473 LWYVAPMEIISEGLP
+473 LWYVSPVEIVKEGLP
-488 PRTYIIRGEWRPGI
+488 PRTYMIKGEWRPGI
-502 EYSLEIDSAAFV
+502 EYSLEIDSAAFT
-514 DIYGKVS
+514 DIYGTVS
-521 DPMTQGVKI
+521 DPVTQGVKI

-538 LFVNMRGIQNDS
+538 LFVNMRGIRNDS
-550 AQVIVEMLDKSGNA
+550 AQVIVEMLDKSGNM

-573 TAEFYYIQAGEYY
+573 TAEFYYVQAGEYY
-586 LRCIIDANRNG
+586 LRCIIDVNRNG
-597 KWDTGDYNLG
+597 KWDTGDYDLD

-615 LPESVVCKEKWDIT
+615 LPESVECKEKWDIT
-629 KEFNIHNNP
+629 KDFNINSHP
-638 LYKQKPRSL
+638 LYLQKPRSM

-653 QKKKSID
+653 QKKKTID

-665 AQDLKIVYDREAV
+665 AQDLKIAYDRDAV

>member
-1 MLIINK
+1 MAAMRNTMLV
-7 QQLKMQKHSGKN
+7 
-19 TTRSTALTAIGRTLL
+19 AACAY
-34 VIACTYI
+34 VIA
-41 ISVLV
+41 VLV

-64 PRVIGATP
+64 PKVVGATP
-72 GERATNVNQQKLEIR
+72 GERATKVNQQKLEIR

-93 VENATENIIF
+93 VDNPTENIIF
-103 CPPQLEQP
+103 CPPQLEMP
-111 EIKTT
+111 EIKAT
-116 GKAIEIELKDTLKP
+116 GKSVKIELKDTLMP

-152 NYTYVFSTGKQIDT
+152 NYTYVFSTGEQIDT
-166 LEVSGYVLD
+166 LEVSGYVLE

-199 SQPMLRVG
+199 TQPMLRVG
-207 RTDGDGKFRI
+207 RTDGDGQFRI

-222 GKYRIYSLMDSDADY
+222 GKYRIFSLMDSDGDY

-247 FSRDIIE
+247 YSHDIIV

-262 QDTTWLDTLR
+262 QDTIWMDSLR
-272 IADIKQMPYTHFLPD
+272 ISDIKRVPYTHFLPD
-287 DICIRAFTQKLT
+287 DVCIRAFTQKLT
-299 DRYLIKTERNEP
+299 DRYLIKTERQNP
-311 ERFSVYFSTPSDS
+311 EKFSVYFSTPSDT

-339 AIETSEHIDTIT
+339 VIETSEQIDTIT
-351 YWLKDTMLVNQDTLR
+351 YWLKDTTLVNQDTLR

-373 TDSLGAMVEQTDTI
+373 TDSLGAMIEQTDTI
-387 DLLPKIPYEKRQKLK
+387 DLLPKISYEKRQKLK

-410 KKAEKQRKKGR
+410 KKAEKERKKGR
-421 KPSEPH
+421 EPRERH

-432 LKTEISIPSKMAPN
+432 LKTEIVIPSKMAPN
-446 QNIMLSFETPLQ
+446 QNIMLRFETPLQ

-473 LWYVAPMEIISEGLP
+473 LWYVSPLEIVTEGLP
-488 PRTYIIRGEWRPGI
+488 PRTYMIKGEWRPGI
-502 EYSLEIDSAAFV
+502 EYSLEIDSAAFT
-514 DIYGKVS
+514 DIYGTVS
-521 DPMTQGVKI
+521 DPVTQGVKI

-538 LFVNMRGIQNDS
+538 LFVNMRGIRNDS
-550 AQVIVEMLDKSGNA
+550 AQVIVEMLDKSGNM
-564 KAQSIAQDG
+564 KAQSIAQNG
-573 TAEFYYIQAGEYY
+573 TAEFYYVQAGEYY

-597 KWDTGDYNLG
+597 KWDTGDYDLD

-615 LPESVVCKEKWDIT
+615 LPESVECKEKWDIT
-629 KEFNIHNNP
+629 KDFNINSHP
-638 LYKQKPRSL
+638 LYLQKPRSM

-653 QKKKSID
+653 QKKKTID

-665 AQDLKIVYDREAV
+665 AQDLKIAYDRDAV

>member
-1 MLIINK
+1 MAAMRNTMLV
-7 QQLKMQKHSGKN
+7 
-19 TTRSTALTAIGRTLL
+19 AACAY
-34 VIACTYI
+34 VIA
-41 ISVLV
+41 VLV

-64 PRVIGATP
+64 PRVVGATP
-72 GERATNVNQQKLEIR
+72 GERATKVNQQKLEIR

-93 VENATENIIF
+93 VDNPTENIIF
-103 CPPQLEQP
+103 CPPQLEMP
-111 EIKTT
+111 EIKAT
-116 GKAIEIELKDTLKP
+116 GKSVKIELKDTLMP

-152 NYTYVFSTGKQIDT
+152 NYTYVFSTGEQIDT
-166 LEVSGYVLD
+166 LEVSGYVLE

-199 SQPMLRVG
+199 TQPMLRVG
-207 RTDGDGKFRI
+207 RTDGDGQFRI

-222 GKYRIYSLMDSDADY
+222 GKYRIFSLMDSDGDY

-247 FSRDIIE
+247 YSHDIIV

-262 QDTTWLDTLR
+262 QDTIWMDSLR
-272 IADIKQMPYTHFLPD
+272 ISDIKRVPYTHFLPD
-287 DICIRAFTQKLT
+287 DVCIRAFTQKLT
-299 DRYLIKTERNEP
+299 DRYLIKTERQNP
-311 ERFSVYFSTPSDS
+311 EKFSVYFSTPSDT
-324 LPKLRALNFNDSAAF
+324 LPKLRALNFNDSSAF
-339 AIETSEHIDTIT
+339 VIETSEQIDTIT
-351 YWLKDTMLVNQDTLR
+351 YWLKDTTLVNQDTLR

-373 TDSLGAMVEQTDTI
+373 TDSLGAMIEQTDTI
-387 DLLPKIPYEKRQKLK
+387 DLLPKISYEKRQKLK

-410 KKAEKQRKKGR
+410 KKAEKERKKGR
-421 KPSEPH
+421 EPRERH

-432 LKTEISIPSKMAPN
+432 LKTEIVIPSKMAPN
-446 QNIMLSFETPLQ
+446 QNITLRFETPLQ

-473 LWYVAPMEIISEGLP
+473 LWYVSPMEIVTEGLP
-488 PRTYIIRGEWRPGI
+488 PRTYMIKGEWRPGI
-502 EYSLEIDSAAFV
+502 EYSLEIDSAAFT
-514 DIYGKVS
+514 DIYGTVS
-521 DPMTQGVKI
+521 DPVTQGVKI

-538 LFVNMRGIQNDS
+538 LFVNMRGIRNDS
-550 AQVIVEMLDKSGNA
+550 AQVIVEMLDKSGNM

-573 TAEFYYIQAGEYY
+573 TAEFYYVQAGEYY

-597 KWDTGDYNLG
+597 KWDTGDYDLD

-615 LPESVVCKEKWDIT
+615 LPESVECKEKWDIT
-629 KEFNIHNNP
+629 KDFNINSHP
-638 LYKQKPRSL
+638 LYLQKPRSM

-653 QKKKSID
+653 QKKKTID

-665 AQDLKIVYDREAV
+665 AQDLKIAYDRDAV

>member
-1 MLIINK
+1 MTAMRNTMLV
-7 QQLKMQKHSGKN
+7 
-19 TTRSTALTAIGRTLL
+19 AACAY
-34 VIACTYI
+34 VIA
-41 ISVLV
+41 VLV

-64 PRVIGATP
+64 PKVVGATP
-72 GERATNVNQQKLEIR
+72 GERATKVNQQKLEIR

-93 VENATENIIF
+93 VDNPTENIIF
-103 CPPQLEQP
+103 CPPQLEMP
-111 EIKTT
+111 EIKAT
-116 GKAIEIELKDTLKP
+116 GKSVKIELKDTLMP

-152 NYTYVFSTGKQIDT
+152 NYTYVFSTGEQIDT
-166 LEVSGYVLD
+166 LEVSGYVLE

-199 SQPMLRVG
+199 TQPMLRVG
-207 RTDGDGKFRI
+207 RTDGDGQFRI

-222 GKYRIYSLMDSDADY
+222 GKYRIFSLMDSDGDY

-247 FSRDIIE
+247 YSHDIIV

-262 QDTTWLDTLR
+262 QDTIWMDSLR
-272 IADIKQMPYTHFLPD
+272 ISDIKRVPYTHFLPD
-287 DICIRAFTQKLT
+287 DVCIRAFTQKLT
-299 DRYLIKTERNEP
+299 DRYLIKTERQNP
-311 ERFSVYFSTPSDS
+311 EKFSVYFSTPSDT

-339 AIETSEHIDTIT
+339 VIETSEQIDTIT
-351 YWLKDTMLVNQDTLR
+351 YWLKDTTLVNQDTLR

-373 TDSLGAMVEQTDTI
+373 TDSLGAMIEQTDTI
-387 DLLPKIPYEKRQKLK
+387 DLLPKISYEKRQKLK

-410 KKAEKQRKKGR
+410 KKAEKERKKGR
-421 KPSEPH
+421 EPRERH

-432 LKTEISIPSKMAPN
+432 LKTEIVIPSKMAPN
-446 QNIMLSFETPLQ
+446 QNITLRFETPLQ

-473 LWYVAPMEIISEGLP
+473 LWYVSPVEIVTEGLP
-488 PRTYIIRGEWRPGI
+488 PRTYMIKGEWRPGI
-502 EYSLEIDSAAFV
+502 EYSLEIDSAAFT
-514 DIYGKVS
+514 DIYGTVS
-521 DPMTQGVKI
+521 DPVTQGVKI

-538 LFVNMRGIQNDS
+538 LFVNMRGIRNDS
-550 AQVIVEMLDKSGNA
+550 AQVIVEMLDKSGNM

-573 TAEFYYIQAGEYY
+573 TAEFYYVQAGEYY

-597 KWDTGDYNLG
+597 KWDTGDYDLD

-615 LPESVVCKEKWDIT
+615 LPESVECKEKWDIT
-629 KEFNIHNNP
+629 KDFNINSHP
-638 LYKQKPRSL
+638 LYLQKPRSM

-653 QKKKSID
+653 QKKKTID

-665 AQDLKIVYDREAV
+665 AQDLKIAYDRDAV

>member
-1 MLIINK
+1 MAAMRNTMLV
-7 QQLKMQKHSGKN
+7 
-19 TTRSTALTAIGRTLL
+19 AACAY
-34 VIACTYI
+34 VIA
-41 ISVLV
+41 VLV

-64 PRVIGATP
+64 PKVVGATP
-72 GERATNVNQQKLEIR
+72 GERATKVNQQKLEIR

-93 VENATENIIF
+93 VDNPTENIIF
-103 CPPQLEQP
+103 CPPQLEMP
-111 EIKTT
+111 EIKAT
-116 GKAIEIELKDTLKP
+116 GKSVKIELKDTLMP

-152 NYTYVFSTGKQIDT
+152 NYTYVFSTGEQIDT
-166 LEVSGYVLD
+166 LEVSGYVLE

-199 SQPMLRVG
+199 TQPMLRVG
-207 RTDGDGKFRI
+207 RTDGDGQFRI

-222 GKYRIYSLMDSDADY
+222 GKYRIFSLMDSDGDY

-247 FSRDIIE
+247 YSHDIIV

-262 QDTTWLDTLR
+262 QDTIWMDSLR
-272 IADIKQMPYTHFLPD
+272 ISDIKRVPYTHFLPD
-287 DICIRAFTQKLT
+287 DVCIRAFTQKLT
-299 DRYLIKTERNEP
+299 DRYLIKTERQNP
-311 ERFSVYFSTPSDS
+311 EKFSVYFSTPSDT

-339 AIETSEHIDTIT
+339 VIETSEQIDTIT
-351 YWLKDTMLVNQDTLR
+351 YWLKDTTLVNQDTLR

-373 TDSLGAMVEQTDTI
+373 TDSLGAMIEQTDTI
-387 DLLPKIPYEKRQKLK
+387 DLLPKISYEKRQKLK

-410 KKAEKQRKKGR
+410 KKAEKERKKGR
-421 KPSEPH
+421 EPRERH

-432 LKTEISIPSKMAPN
+432 LKTEIVIPSKMAPN
-446 QNIMLSFETPLQ
+446 QNITLRFETPLQ

-473 LWYVAPMEIISEGLP
+473 LWYVSPVEIVTEGMP
-488 PRTYIIRGEWRPGI
+488 PRTYMIKGEWRPGI
-502 EYSLEIDSAAFV
+502 EYSLEIDSAAFT
-514 DIYGKVS
+514 DIYGTVS
-521 DPMTQGVKI
+521 DPVTQGVKI

-538 LFVNMRGIQNDS
+538 LFVNMRGIRNDS
-550 AQVIVEMLDKSGNA
+550 AQVIVEMLDKSGNM

-573 TAEFYYIQAGEYY
+573 TAEFYYVQAGEYY
-586 LRCIIDANRNG
+586 LRCIIDANKNG
-597 KWDTGDYNLG
+597 KWDTGDYDLD

-615 LPESVVCKEKWDIT
+615 LPESVECKEKWDIT
-629 KEFNIHNNP
+629 KDFNINSHP
-638 LYKQKPRSL
+638 LYQQKPRSM

-653 QKKKSID
+653 QKKKTID

-665 AQDLKIVYDREAV
+665 AQDLKIAYDRDAV

>member
-1 MLIINK
+1 MTAMRNTMLV
-7 QQLKMQKHSGKN
+7 
-19 TTRSTALTAIGRTLL
+19 AACAY
-34 VIACTYI
+34 VIA
-41 ISVLV
+41 VLV

-64 PRVIGATP
+64 PKVVGATP
-72 GERATNVNQQKLEIR
+72 GERATKVNQQKLEIR

-93 VENATENIIF
+93 VDNPTENIIF
-103 CPPQLEQP
+103 CPPQLEMP
-111 EIKTT
+111 EIKAT
-116 GKAIEIELKDTLKP
+116 GKSVKIELKDTLMP

-152 NYTYVFSTGKQIDT
+152 NYTYVFSTGEQIDT
-166 LEVSGYVLD
+166 LEVSGYVLE

-199 SQPMLRVG
+199 TQPMLRVG
-207 RTDGDGKFRI
+207 RTDGDGQFRI

-222 GKYRIYSLMDSDADY
+222 GKYRIFSLMDSDGDY

-247 FSRDIIE
+247 YSHDIIV

-262 QDTTWLDTLR
+262 QDTIWMDSLR
-272 IADIKQMPYTHFLPD
+272 ISDIKRVPYTHFLPD
-287 DICIRAFTQKLT
+287 DVCIRAFTQKLT
-299 DRYLIKTERNEP
+299 DRYLIKTERQNP
-311 ERFSVYFSTPSDS
+311 EKFSVYFSTPSDT

-339 AIETSEHIDTIT
+339 VIETSEQIDTIT
-351 YWLKDTMLVNQDTLR
+351 YWLKDTTLVNQDTLR
-366 VEMTYSM
+366 VEMTYTM
-373 TDSLGAMVEQTDTI
+373 TDSLGAMIEQTDTI
-387 DLLPKIPYEKRQKLK
+387 DLLPKISYEKRQKLK

-410 KKAEKQRKKGR
+410 KKAEKERKKGR
-421 KPSEPH
+421 EPRERH

-432 LKTEISIPSKMAPN
+432 LKTEIVIPSKMAPN
-446 QNIMLSFETPLQ
+446 QNITLRFETPLQ
-458 KLDTAAIHLYSKIDT
+458 KLDTTAIHLYSKIDT
-473 LWYVAPMEIISEGLP
+473 LWYVSPLEIVTEGLP
-488 PRTYIIRGEWRPGI
+488 PRTYMIKGEWRPGI
-502 EYSLEIDSAAFV
+502 EYSLEIDSAAFT

-521 DPMTQGVKI
+521 DPVTQGVKI
-530 ASEEDFGS
+530 ASEEDIGS
-538 LFVNMRGIQNDS
+538 LFVNMRGIRNDS
-550 AQVIVEMLDKSGNA
+550 AQVIVEMLDKSGNM

-573 TAEFYYIQAGEYY
+573 TAEFYYVQAGEYY

-597 KWDTGDYNLG
+597 KWDTGDYDLD

-615 LPESVVCKEKWDIT
+615 LPESVECKEKWDIT
-629 KEFNIHNNP
+629 KDFNINSHP
-638 LYKQKPRSL
+638 LYLQKPRSM

-653 QKKKSID
+653 QKKKTID

-665 AQDLKIVYDREAV
+665 AQDLKIAYDRDAV

>member
-1 MLIINK
+1 MAAMRNTMLV
-7 QQLKMQKHSGKN
+7 
-19 TTRSTALTAIGRTLL
+19 AACAY
-34 VIACTYI
+34 VIA
-41 ISVLV
+41 VLV

-64 PRVIGATP
+64 PKVVGATP
-72 GERATNVNQQKLEIR
+72 GERATKVNQQKLEIR

-93 VENATENIIF
+93 VDNPTENIIF
-103 CPPQLEQP
+103 CPPQLEMP
-111 EIKTT
+111 EIKAT
-116 GKAIEIELKDTLKP
+116 GKSVKIELKDTLMP

-152 NYTYVFSTGKQIDT
+152 NYTYVFSTGEQIDT
-166 LEVSGYVLD
+166 LEVSGYVLE

-199 SQPMLRVG
+199 TQPMLRVG
-207 RTDGDGKFRI
+207 RTDGDGQFRI

-222 GKYRIYSLMDSDADY
+222 GKYRIFSLMDSDGDY

-247 FSRDIIE
+247 YSHDIIV

-262 QDTTWLDTLR
+262 QDTIWMDSLR
-272 IADIKQMPYTHFLPD
+272 ISDIKRVPYTHFLPD
-287 DICIRAFTQKLT
+287 DVCIRAFTQKLT
-299 DRYLIKTERNEP
+299 DRYLIKTERQNP
-311 ERFSVYFSTPSDS
+311 EKFSVYFSTPSDT

-339 AIETSEHIDTIT
+339 VIETSEQIDTIT
-351 YWLKDTMLVNQDTLR
+351 YWLKDTTLVNQDTLR

-373 TDSLGAMVEQTDTI
+373 TDSLGAMIEQTDTI
-387 DLLPKIPYEKRQKLK
+387 DLLPKISYEKRQKLK

-410 KKAEKQRKKGR
+410 KKAEKERKKGR
-421 KPSEPH
+421 EPRERH

-432 LKTEISIPSKMAPN
+432 LKTEIVIPSKMAPN
-446 QNIMLSFETPLQ
+446 QNITLRFETPLQ

-473 LWYVAPMEIISEGLP
+473 LWYVSPVEIVTEGMP
-488 PRTYIIRGEWRPGI
+488 PRTYMIKGEWRPGI
-502 EYSLEIDSAAFV
+502 EYSLEIDSAAFT
-514 DIYGKVS
+514 DIYGTVS
-521 DPMTQGVKI
+521 DPVTQGVKI

-538 LFVNMRGIQNDS
+538 LFVNMRGIRNDS
-550 AQVIVEMLDKSGNA
+550 AQVIVEMLDKSGNM

-573 TAEFYYIQAGEYY
+573 TAEFYYVQAGEYY
-586 LRCIIDANRNG
+586 LRCIIDANKNG
-597 KWDTGDYNLG
+597 KWDTGDYDLD

-615 LPESVVCKEKWDIT
+615 LPESVECKEKWDIT
-629 KEFNIHNNP
+629 KDFNINSHP
-638 LYKQKPRSL
+638 LYLQKPRSM

-653 QKKKSID
+653 QKKKTID

-665 AQDLKIVYDREAV
+665 AQDLKIAYDRDAV

>member
-1 MLIINK
+1 
-7 QQLKMQKHSGKN
+7 MQKHSGKKIKKH
-19 TTRSTALTAIGRTLL
+19 TALEAMRNTLL
-34 VIACTYI
+34 VVACAYI

-46 ASCARMGQPDGG
+46 ASCARMGSPDGG

-64 PRVIGATP
+64 PRVVGASP
-72 GERATNVNQQKLEIR
+72 NERSTNVTSQKIEIR

-93 VENATENIIF
+93 VDNPTENIIF
-103 CPPQLEQP
+103 CPPQLEMP
-111 EIKTT
+111 EIKAT
-116 GKAIEIELKDTLKP
+116 GKAVKIELKDTLKP

-166 LEVSGYVLD
+166 LEVSGYVLE

-189 YSNLEDSAFT
+189 YDNLEDTAFT
-199 SQPMLRVG
+199 TQPMLRVG

-222 GKYRIYSLMDSDADY
+222 GRYRIFSLMDSDGDY

-247 FSRDIIE
+247 YSHDIIV
-254 PTCKPDIY
+254 PTCKPDVY
-262 QDTTWLDTLR
+262 QDTIWMDSLR
-272 IADIKQMPYTHFLPD
+272 IADIKRIPYIHFYPD

-299 DRYLIKTERNEP
+299 DRYLIKTERQNP
-311 ERFSVYFSTPSDS
+311 EKFSVYFSTQSDT

-339 AIETSEHIDTIT
+339 VIETSEEIDTIT
-351 YWLKDTMLVNQDTLR
+351 YWLRDTTLVNQDTLR
-366 VEMTYSM
+366 VEMKYNM
-373 TDSLGAMVEQTDTI
+373 TDSLGVLFEQTDTI
-387 DLLPKIPYEKRQKLK
+387 DFLPKIAYEKRQKLREE
-402 ADKIEEWT
+402 KIEDWQKE
-410 KKAEKQRKKGR
+410 AEKLRKKGR
-421 KPSEPH
+421 EPRERH

-432 LKTEISIPSKMAPN
+432 LKTELVIPSKMAPN
-446 QNIMLSFETPLQ
+446 QNITLRFETPLA

-473 LWYVAPMEIISEGLP
+473 LWYVSPMEVVTENLP
-488 PRTYIIRGEWRPGI
+488 PRTYMIKGEWRPGI
-502 EYSLEIDSAAFV
+502 EYSLEIDSAAFI

-521 DPMTQGVKI
+521 DPLTQGVKI

-538 LFVNMRGIQNDS
+538 LFVNMSGIKNDS
-550 AQVIVEMLDKSGNA
+550 AQVIVEMLDKSGNM

-573 TAEFYYIQAGEYY
+573 TAEFYYVPAGEYY

-597 KWDTGDYNLG
+597 EWDTGDYALG
-607 LQPEEVYY
+607 IEPEEVYY
-615 LPESVVCKEKWDIT
+615 LPESVECKEKWDIT
-629 KEFNIHNNP
+629 KEFNVNSYP
-638 LYKQKPRSL
+638 LFLQKPRSM

-653 QKKKSID
+653 QKKKTID

-665 AQDLKIVYDREAV
+665 AQDLKIPYDRDAV

>member
-1 MLIINK
+1 MTAMRNTMLV
-7 QQLKMQKHSGKN
+7 
-19 TTRSTALTAIGRTLL
+19 AACAY
-34 VIACTYI
+34 VIA
-41 ISVLV
+41 VLV

-64 PRVIGATP
+64 PKVVGATP
-72 GERATNVNQQKLEIR
+72 GERATKVNQQKLEIR

-93 VENATENIIF
+93 VDNPTENIIF
-103 CPPQLEQP
+103 CPPQLEMP
-111 EIKTT
+111 EIKAT
-116 GKAIEIELKDTLKP
+116 GKSVKIELKDTLKP

-152 NYTYVFSTGKQIDT
+152 NYTYVFSTGEQIDT
-166 LEVSGYVLD
+166 LEVSGYVLE

-199 SQPMLRVG
+199 TQPMLRVG
-207 RTDGDGKFRI
+207 RTDGDGQFRI

-222 GKYRIYSLMDSDADY
+222 GKYRIFSLMDSDGDY

-247 FSRDIIE
+247 YSHDIIV

-262 QDTTWLDTLR
+262 QDTIWMDSLR
-272 IADIKQMPYTHFLPD
+272 ISDIKRVPYTHFLPD
-287 DICIRAFTQKLT
+287 DVCIRAFTQKLT
-299 DRYLIKTERNEP
+299 DRYLIKTERQNP
-311 ERFSVYFSTPSDS
+311 EKFSVYFSTPSDT

-339 AIETSEHIDTIT
+339 FIETSEQIDTIT
-351 YWLKDTMLVNQDTLR
+351 YWLKDTTLVNQDTLR

-373 TDSLGAMVEQTDTI
+373 TDSLGAMIEQTDTI
-387 DLLPKIPYEKRQKLK
+387 DLLPKISYEKRQKLK

-410 KKAEKQRKKGR
+410 KKAEKERKKGR
-421 KPSEPH
+421 EPRERH

-432 LKTEISIPSKMAPN
+432 LKTEIVIPSKMAPN
-446 QNIMLSFETPLQ
+446 QNITLRFETPLQ

-473 LWYVAPMEIISEGLP
+473 LWYVSPVEIVTEGLP
-488 PRTYIIRGEWRPGI
+488 PRTYMIKGEWRPGI
-502 EYSLEIDSAAFV
+502 EYSLEIDSAAFT
-514 DIYGKVS
+514 DIYGTVS
-521 DPMTQGVKI
+521 DPVTQGVKI

-538 LFVNMRGIQNDS
+538 LFVNMRGIRNDS
-550 AQVIVEMLDKSGNA
+550 AQVIVEMLDKSGNM

-573 TAEFYYIQAGEYY
+573 TAEFYYVQAGEYY

-597 KWDTGDYNLG
+597 KWDTGDYDLD

-615 LPESVVCKEKWDIT
+615 LPESVECKEKWDIT
-629 KEFNIHNNP
+629 KDFNINSHP
-638 LYKQKPRSL
+638 LYLQKPRSM

-653 QKKKSID
+653 QKKKTID

-665 AQDLKIVYDREAV
+665 AQDLKIAYDRDAV

>member
-1 MLIINK
+1 MAAMRNTMLV
-7 QQLKMQKHSGKN
+7 
-19 TTRSTALTAIGRTLL
+19 AACAY
-34 VIACTYI
+34 VIA
-41 ISVLV
+41 VLV

-64 PRVIGATP
+64 PKVVGATP
-72 GERATNVNQQKLEIR
+72 GERATKVNQQKLEIR

-93 VENATENIIF
+93 VDNPTENIIF
-103 CPPQLEQP
+103 CPPQLEMP
-111 EIKTT
+111 EIKAT
-116 GKAIEIELKDTLKP
+116 GKSVKIELKDTLMP

-152 NYTYVFSTGKQIDT
+152 NYTYVFSTGEQIDT
-166 LEVSGYVLD
+166 LEVSGYVLE

-199 SQPMLRVG
+199 TQPMLRVG
-207 RTDGDGKFRI
+207 RTDGDGQFRI

-222 GKYRIYSLMDSDADY
+222 GKYRIFSLMDSDGDY

-247 FSRDIIE
+247 YSHDIIV

-262 QDTTWLDTLR
+262 QDTIWMDSLR
-272 IADIKQMPYTHFLPD
+272 ISDIKRVPYTHFLPD
-287 DICIRAFTQKLT
+287 DVCIRAFTQKLT
-299 DRYLIKTERNEP
+299 DRYLIKTERQNP
-311 ERFSVYFSTPSDS
+311 EKFSVYFSTPSDT

-339 AIETSEHIDTIT
+339 VIETSEQIDTIT
-351 YWLKDTMLVNQDTLR
+351 YWLKDTTLVNQDTLR

-373 TDSLGAMVEQTDTI
+373 TDSLGAMIEQTDTI
-387 DLLPKIPYEKRQKLK
+387 DLLPKISYEKRQKLK

-410 KKAEKQRKKGR
+410 KKAEKERKKGR
-421 KPSEPH
+421 EPRERH

-432 LKTEISIPSKMAPN
+432 LKTEIVIPSKMAPN
-446 QNIMLSFETPLQ
+446 QNITLRFETPLQ

-473 LWYVAPMEIISEGLP
+473 LWYVSPMEIVTEGLP
-488 PRTYIIRGEWRPGI
+488 PRTYMIKGEWRPGI
-502 EYSLEIDSAAFV
+502 EYSLEIDSAAFT
-514 DIYGKVS
+514 DIYGTVS
-521 DPMTQGVKI
+521 DPVTQGVKI

-538 LFVNMRGIQNDS
+538 LFVNMRGIRNDS
-550 AQVIVEMLDKSGNA
+550 AQVIVEMLDKSGNM

-573 TAEFYYIQAGEYY
+573 TAEFYYVQAGEYY

-597 KWDTGDYNLG
+597 KWDTGDYDLD

-615 LPESVVCKEKWDIT
+615 LPESVECKEKWDIT
-629 KEFNIHNNP
+629 KDFNINSHP
-638 LYKQKPRSL
+638 LYLQKPRSM

-653 QKKKSID
+653 QKKKTID

-665 AQDLKIVYDREAV
+665 AQDLKIAYDRDAV

>member
-1 MLIINK
+1 MTAMRNTMLV
-7 QQLKMQKHSGKN
+7 
-19 TTRSTALTAIGRTLL
+19 AACAY
-34 VIACTYI
+34 VIA
-41 ISVLV
+41 VLV

-64 PRVIGATP
+64 PKVVGATP
-72 GERATNVNQQKLEIR
+72 GERATKVNQQKLEIR

-93 VENATENIIF
+93 VDNPTENIIF
-103 CPPQLEQP
+103 CPPQLEMP
-111 EIKTT
+111 EIKAT
-116 GKAIEIELKDTLKP
+116 GKSVKIELKDTLMP

-152 NYTYVFSTGKQIDT
+152 NYTYVFSTGEQIDT
-166 LEVSGYVLD
+166 LEVSGYVLE

-199 SQPMLRVG
+199 TQPMLRVG
-207 RTDGDGKFRI
+207 RTDGDGQFRI

-222 GKYRIYSLMDSDADY
+222 GKYRIFSLMDSDGDY

-247 FSRDIIE
+247 YSHDIIV

-262 QDTTWLDTLR
+262 QDTIWMDSLR
-272 IADIKQMPYTHFLPD
+272 ISDIKRVPYTHFLPD
-287 DICIRAFTQKLT
+287 DVCIRAFTQKLT
-299 DRYLIKTERNEP
+299 DRYLIKTERQNP
-311 ERFSVYFSTPSDS
+311 EKFSVYFSTPSDT

-339 AIETSEHIDTIT
+339 VIETSEQIDTIT
-351 YWLKDTMLVNQDTLR
+351 YWLKDTTLVNQDTLR

-373 TDSLGAMVEQTDTI
+373 TDSLGAMIEQTDTI
-387 DLLPKIPYEKRQKLK
+387 DLLPKISYEKRQKLK

-410 KKAEKQRKKGR
+410 KKAEKERKKGR
-421 KPSEPH
+421 KPRERH

-432 LKTEISIPSKMAPN
+432 LKTEIVIPSKMAPN
-446 QNIMLSFETPLQ
+446 QNITLRFETPLQ

-473 LWYVAPMEIISEGLP
+473 LWYVSPVEIVTEGLP
-488 PRTYIIRGEWRPGI
+488 PRTYMIKGEWRPGI
-502 EYSLEIDSAAFV
+502 EYSLEIDSAAFT
-514 DIYGKVS
+514 DIYGTVS
-521 DPMTQGVKI
+521 DPVTQGVKI

-538 LFVNMRGIQNDS
+538 LFVNMRGIRNDS
-550 AQVIVEMLDKSGNA
+550 AQVIVEMLDKSGNM

-573 TAEFYYIQAGEYY
+573 TAEFYYVQAGEYY

-597 KWDTGDYNLG
+597 KWDTGDYDLD

-615 LPESVVCKEKWDIT
+615 LPESVECKEKWDIT
-629 KEFNIHNNP
+629 KDFNINSHP
-638 LYKQKPRSL
+638 LYLQKPRSM

-653 QKKKSID
+653 QKKKTID

-665 AQDLKIVYDREAV
+665 AQDLKIAYDRDAV

>member
-1 MLIINK
+1 MR
-7 QQLKMQKHSGKN
+7 KHSGKN
-19 TTRSTALTAIGRTLL
+19 NTVSTAMAAMRNTMLVAACAY
-34 VIACTYI
+34 VIA
-41 ISVLV
+41 VLV

-64 PRVIGATP
+64 PKVVGATP
-72 GERATNVNQQKLEIR
+72 GERATKVNQQKLEIR

-93 VENATENIIF
+93 VDNPTENIIF
-103 CPPQLEQP
+103 CPPQLEMP
-111 EIKTT
+111 EIKAT
-116 GKAIEIELKDTLKP
+116 GKSVKIELKDTLMP

-152 NYTYVFSTGKQIDT
+152 NYTYVFSTGEQIDT
-166 LEVSGYVLD
+166 LEVSGYVLE

-199 SQPMLRVG
+199 TQPMLRVG
-207 RTDGDGKFRI
+207 RTDGDGQFRI

-222 GKYRIYSLMDSDADY
+222 GKYRIFSLMDSDGDY

-247 FSRDIIE
+247 YSHDIIV

-262 QDTTWLDTLR
+262 QDTIWMDSLR
-272 IADIKQMPYTHFLPD
+272 ISDIKRVPYTHFLPD
-287 DICIRAFTQKLT
+287 DVCIRAFTQKLT
-299 DRYLIKTERNEP
+299 DRYLIKTERQNP
-311 ERFSVYFSTPSDS
+311 EKFSVYFSTPSDT

-339 AIETSEHIDTIT
+339 VIETSEQIDTIT
-351 YWLKDTMLVNQDTLR
+351 YWLKDTTLVNQDTLR

-373 TDSLGAMVEQTDTI
+373 TDSLGAMIEQTDTI
-387 DLLPKIPYEKRQKLK
+387 DLLPKISYEKRQKLK

-410 KKAEKQRKKGR
+410 KKAEKERKKGR
-421 KPSEPH
+421 EPRERH

-432 LKTEISIPSKMAPN
+432 LKTEIVIPSKMAPN
-446 QNIMLSFETPLQ
+446 QNITLRFETPLQ

-473 LWYVAPMEIISEGLP
+473 LWYVSPVEIVTEGLP
-488 PRTYIIRGEWRPGI
+488 PRTYMIKGEWRPGI
-502 EYSLEIDSAAFV
+502 EYSLEIDSAAFT
-514 DIYGKVS
+514 DIYGTVS
-521 DPMTQGVKI
+521 DPVTQGVKI

-538 LFVNMRGIQNDS
+538 LFVNMRGIRNDS
-550 AQVIVEMLDKSGNA
+550 AQVIVEMLDKSGNM

-573 TAEFYYIQAGEYY
+573 TAEFYYVQAGEYY

-597 KWDTGDYNLG
+597 KWDTGDYDLD

-615 LPESVVCKEKWDIT
+615 LPESVECKEKWDIT
-629 KEFNIHNNP
+629 KDFNINSHP
-638 LYKQKPRSL
+638 LYLQKPRSM

-653 QKKKSID
+653 QKKKTID

-665 AQDLKIVYDREAV
+665 AQDLKIAYDRDAV

>member
-1 MLIINK
+1 MR
-7 QQLKMQKHSGKN
+7 KHSGKN
-19 TTRSTALTAIGRTLL
+19 NTVSTAMAAMRNTMLVAACAY
-34 VIACTYI
+34 VIA
-41 ISVLV
+41 VLV

-64 PRVIGATP
+64 PKVVGATP
-72 GERATNVNQQKLEIR
+72 GERATKVNQQKLEIR

-93 VENATENIIF
+93 VDNPTENIIF
-103 CPPQLEQP
+103 CPPQLEMP
-111 EIKTT
+111 EIKAT
-116 GKAIEIELKDTLKP
+116 GKSVKIELKDTLMP

-152 NYTYVFSTGKQIDT
+152 NYTYVFSTGEQIDT
-166 LEVSGYVLD
+166 LEVSGYVLE

-199 SQPMLRVG
+199 TQPMLRVG
-207 RTDGDGKFRI
+207 RTDGDGQFRI

-222 GKYRIYSLMDSDADY
+222 GKYRIFSLMDSDGDY

-247 FSRDIIE
+247 YSHDIIV

-262 QDTTWLDTLR
+262 QDTIWMDSLR
-272 IADIKQMPYTHFLPD
+272 ISDIKRVPYTHFLPD
-287 DICIRAFTQKLT
+287 DVCIRAFTQKLT
-299 DRYLIKTERNEP
+299 DRYLIKTERQNP
-311 ERFSVYFSTPSDS
+311 EKFSVYFSTPSDT

-339 AIETSEHIDTIT
+339 VIETSEQIDTIT
-351 YWLKDTMLVNQDTLR
+351 YWLKDTTLVNQDTLR

-373 TDSLGAMVEQTDTI
+373 TDSLGAMIEQTDTI
-387 DLLPKIPYEKRQKLK
+387 DLLPKISYEKRQKLK

-410 KKAEKQRKKGR
+410 KKAEKERKKGR
-421 KPSEPH
+421 KPRERH

-432 LKTEISIPSKMAPN
+432 LKTEIVIPSKMAPN
-446 QNIMLSFETPLQ
+446 QNITLRFETPLQ

-473 LWYVAPMEIISEGLP
+473 LWYVSPVEIVTEGLP
-488 PRTYIIRGEWRPGI
+488 PRTYMIKGEWRPGI
-502 EYSLEIDSAAFV
+502 EYSLEIDSAAFT
-514 DIYGKVS
+514 DIYGTVS
-521 DPMTQGVKI
+521 DPVTQGVKI

-538 LFVNMRGIQNDS
+538 LFVNMRGIRNDS
-550 AQVIVEMLDKSGNA
+550 AQVIVEMLDKSGNM

-573 TAEFYYIQAGEYY
+573 TAEFYYVQAGEYY

-597 KWDTGDYNLG
+597 KWDTGDYDLD

-615 LPESVVCKEKWDIT
+615 LPESVECKEKWDIT
-629 KEFNIHNNP
+629 KDFNINSHP
-638 LYKQKPRSL
+638 LYLQKPRSM

-653 QKKKSID
+653 QKKKTID

-665 AQDLKIVYDREAV
+665 AQDLKIAYDRDAV

>member
-1 MLIINK
+1 MTAMRNTMLV
-7 QQLKMQKHSGKN
+7 
-19 TTRSTALTAIGRTLL
+19 AACAY
-34 VIACTYI
+34 VIA
-41 ISVLV
+41 VLV

-64 PRVIGATP
+64 PKVVGATP
-72 GERATNVNQQKLEIR
+72 GERATKVNQQKLEIR

-93 VENATENIIF
+93 VDNPTENIIF
-103 CPPQLEQP
+103 CPPQLEMP
-111 EIKTT
+111 EIKAT
-116 GKAIEIELKDTLKP
+116 GKSVKIELKDTLMP

-152 NYTYVFSTGKQIDT
+152 NYTYVFSTGEQIDT
-166 LEVSGYVLD
+166 LEVSGYVLE

-199 SQPMLRVG
+199 TQPMLRVG
-207 RTDGDGKFRI
+207 RTDGDGQFRI

-222 GKYRIYSLMDSDADY
+222 GKYRIFSLMDSDGDY

-247 FSRDIIE
+247 YSHDIIV

-262 QDTTWLDTLR
+262 QDTIWMDSLR
-272 IADIKQMPYTHFLPD
+272 ISDIKRVPYTHFLPD
-287 DICIRAFTQKLT
+287 DVCIRAFTQKLT
-299 DRYLIKTERNEP
+299 DRYLIKTERQNP
-311 ERFSVYFSTPSDS
+311 EKFSVYFSTPSDT

-339 AIETSEHIDTIT
+339 VIETSEQIDTIT
-351 YWLKDTMLVNQDTLR
+351 YWLKDTTLVNQDTLR
-366 VEMTYSM
+366 VEMTYTM
-373 TDSLGAMVEQTDTI
+373 TDSLGAMIEQTDTI
-387 DLLPKIPYEKRQKLK
+387 DLLPKISYEKRQKLK

-410 KKAEKQRKKGR
+410 KKAEKERKKGR
-421 KPSEPH
+421 EPRERH

-432 LKTEISIPSKMAPN
+432 LKTEIVIPSKMAPN
-446 QNIMLSFETPLQ
+446 QNITLRFETPLQ

-473 LWYVAPMEIISEGLP
+473 LWYVSPMEIVTEGLP
-488 PRTYIIRGEWRPGI
+488 PRTYMIKGEWRPGI
-502 EYSLEIDSAAFV
+502 EYSLEIDSAAFT
-514 DIYGKVS
+514 DIYGTVS
-521 DPMTQGVKI
+521 DPVTQGVKI

-538 LFVNMRGIQNDS
+538 LFVNMRGIRNDS
-550 AQVIVEMLDKSGNA
+550 AQVIVEMLDKSGNM

-573 TAEFYYIQAGEYY
+573 TAEFYYVQAGEYY

-597 KWDTGDYNLG
+597 KWDTGDYDLD

-615 LPESVVCKEKWDIT
+615 LPESVECKEKWDIT
-629 KEFNIHNNP
+629 KDFNINSHP
-638 LYKQKPRSL
+638 LYLQKPRSM

-653 QKKKSID
+653 QKKKTID

-665 AQDLKIVYDREAV
+665 AQDLKIAYDRDAV

>member
-1 MLIINK
+1 MAAMRNTMLV
-7 QQLKMQKHSGKN
+7 
-19 TTRSTALTAIGRTLL
+19 AACAY
-34 VIACTYI
+34 VIA
-41 ISVLV
+41 VLV

-64 PRVIGATP
+64 PKVVGATP
-72 GERATNVNQQKLEIR
+72 GERATKVNQQKLEIR

-93 VENATENIIF
+93 VDNPTENIIF
-103 CPPQLEQP
+103 CPPQLEMP
-111 EIKTT
+111 EIKAT
-116 GKAIEIELKDTLKP
+116 GKSVKIELKDTLKP

-152 NYTYVFSTGKQIDT
+152 NYTYVFSTGEQIDT
-166 LEVSGYVLD
+166 LEVSGYVLE

-199 SQPMLRVG
+199 TQPMLRVG
-207 RTDGDGKFRI
+207 RTDGDGQFRI

-222 GKYRIYSLMDSDADY
+222 GKYRIFSLMDSDGDY

-247 FSRDIIE
+247 YSHDIIV

-262 QDTTWLDTLR
+262 QDTIWMDSLR
-272 IADIKQMPYTHFLPD
+272 ISDIKRVPYTHFLPD
-287 DICIRAFTQKLT
+287 DVCIRAFTQKLT
-299 DRYLIKTERNEP
+299 DRYLIKTERQNP
-311 ERFSVYFSTPSDS
+311 EKFSVYFSTPSDT

-339 AIETSEHIDTIT
+339 VIETSEQIDTIT
-351 YWLKDTMLVNQDTLR
+351 YWLKDTTLVNQDTLR

-373 TDSLGAMVEQTDTI
+373 TDSLGAMIEQTDTI
-387 DLLPKIPYEKRQKLK
+387 DLLPKISYEKRQKLK

-410 KKAEKQRKKGR
+410 KKAEKERKKGR
-421 KPSEPH
+421 EPRDRH

-432 LKTEISIPSKMAPN
+432 LKTEIVIPSKMAPN
-446 QNIMLSFETPLQ
+446 QNITLRFETPLQ

-473 LWYVAPMEIISEGLP
+473 LWYVSPVEIVTEGLP
-488 PRTYIIRGEWRPGI
+488 PRTYMIKGEWRPGI
-502 EYSLEIDSAAFV
+502 EYSLEIDSAAFT
-514 DIYGKVS
+514 DIYGTVS
-521 DPMTQGVKI
+521 DPVTQGVKI

-538 LFVNMRGIQNDS
+538 LFVNMRGIRNDS
-550 AQVIVEMLDKSGNA
+550 AQVIVEMLDKSGNM

-573 TAEFYYIQAGEYY
+573 TAEFYYVQAGEYY

-597 KWDTGDYNLG
+597 KWDTGDYDLD

-615 LPESVVCKEKWDIT
+615 LPESVECKEKWDIT
-629 KEFNIHNNP
+629 KDFNINSHP
-638 LYKQKPRSL
+638 LYLQKPRSM

-653 QKKKSID
+653 QKKKTID

-665 AQDLKIVYDREAV
+665 AQDLKIAYDRDAV

>member
-1 MLIINK
+1 MTAMRNTMLV
-7 QQLKMQKHSGKN
+7 
-19 TTRSTALTAIGRTLL
+19 AACAY
-34 VIACTYI
+34 VIA
-41 ISVLV
+41 VLV

-64 PRVIGATP
+64 PKVVGATP
-72 GERATNVNQQKLEIR
+72 GERATKVNQQKLEIR

-93 VENATENIIF
+93 VDNPTENIIF
-103 CPPQLEQP
+103 CPPQLEMP
-111 EIKTT
+111 EIKAT
-116 GKAIEIELKDTLKP
+116 GKSVKIELKDTLMP

-152 NYTYVFSTGKQIDT
+152 NYTYVFSTGEQIDT
-166 LEVSGYVLD
+166 LEVSGYVLE

-199 SQPMLRVG
+199 TQPMLRVG
-207 RTDGDGKFRI
+207 RTDGDGQFRI

-222 GKYRIYSLMDSDADY
+222 GKYRIFSLMDSDGDY

-247 FSRDIIE
+247 YSHDIIV

-262 QDTTWLDTLR
+262 QDTIWMDSLR
-272 IADIKQMPYTHFLPD
+272 ISDIKRVPYTHFLPD
-287 DICIRAFTQKLT
+287 DVCIRAFTQKLT
-299 DRYLIKTERNEP
+299 DRYLIKTERQNP
-311 ERFSVYFSTPSDS
+311 EKFSVYFSTPSDT

-339 AIETSEHIDTIT
+339 VIETSEQIDTIT
-351 YWLKDTMLVNQDTLR
+351 YWLKDTTLVNQDTLR

-373 TDSLGAMVEQTDTI
+373 TDSLGAMIEQTDTI
-387 DLLPKIPYEKRQKLK
+387 DLLPKISYEKRQKLK

-410 KKAEKQRKKGR
+410 KKAEKERKKGR
-421 KPSEPH
+421 EPRERH

-432 LKTEISIPSKMAPN
+432 LKTEIVIPSKMAPN
-446 QNIMLSFETPLQ
+446 QNITLRFETPLQ

-473 LWYVAPMEIISEGLP
+473 LWYVSPMEIVTEGLP
-488 PRTYIIRGEWRPGI
+488 PRTYMIKGEWRPGI
-502 EYSLEIDSAAFV
+502 EYSLEIDSAAFT
-514 DIYGKVS
+514 DIYGTVS
-521 DPMTQGVKI
+521 DPVTQGVKI

-538 LFVNMRGIQNDS
+538 LFVNMRGIRNDS
-550 AQVIVEMLDKSGNA
+550 AQVIVEMLDKSGNM

-573 TAEFYYIQAGEYY
+573 TAEFYYVQAGEYY

-597 KWDTGDYNLG
+597 KWDTGDYDLD

-615 LPESVVCKEKWDIT
+615 LPESVECKEKWDIT
-629 KEFNIHNNP
+629 KDFNINSHP
-638 LYKQKPRSL
+638 LYLQKPRSM

-653 QKKKSID
+653 QKKKTID

-665 AQDLKIVYDREAV
+665 AQDLKIAYDRDAV

>member
-1 MLIINK
+1 MAAMRNTMLV
-7 QQLKMQKHSGKN
+7 
-19 TTRSTALTAIGRTLL
+19 AACAY
-34 VIACTYI
+34 VIA
-41 ISVLV
+41 VLV

-64 PRVIGATP
+64 PKVVGATP
-72 GERATNVNQQKLEIR
+72 GERATKVNQQKLEIR

-93 VENATENIIF
+93 VDNPTENIIF
-103 CPPQLEQP
+103 CPPQLEMP
-111 EIKTT
+111 EIKAT
-116 GKAIEIELKDTLKP
+116 GKSVKIELKDTLKP

-152 NYTYVFSTGKQIDT
+152 NYTYVFSTGEQIDT
-166 LEVSGYVLD
+166 LEVSGYVLE

-199 SQPMLRVG
+199 TQPMLRVG
-207 RTDGDGKFRI
+207 RTDGDGQFRI

-222 GKYRIYSLMDSDADY
+222 GKYRIFSLMDSDGDY

-247 FSRDIIE
+247 YSHDIIV

-262 QDTTWLDTLR
+262 QDTIWMDSLR
-272 IADIKQMPYTHFLPD
+272 ISDIKRVPYTHFLPD
-287 DICIRAFTQKLT
+287 DVCIRAFTQKLT
-299 DRYLIKTERNEP
+299 DRYLIKTERQNP
-311 ERFSVYFSTPSDS
+311 EKFSVYFSTPSDT

-339 AIETSEHIDTIT
+339 VIETSEQIDTIT
-351 YWLKDTMLVNQDTLR
+351 YWLKDTTLVNQDTLR

-373 TDSLGAMVEQTDTI
+373 TDSLGAMIEQTDTI
-387 DLLPKIPYEKRQKLK
+387 DLLPKISYEKRQKLK

-410 KKAEKQRKKGR
+410 KKAEKERKKGR
-421 KPSEPH
+421 EPRERH

-432 LKTEISIPSKMAPN
+432 LKTEIVIPSKMAPN
-446 QNIMLSFETPLQ
+446 QNITLRFETPLQ

-473 LWYVAPMEIISEGLP
+473 LWYVSPVEIVTEGLP
-488 PRTYIIRGEWRPGI
+488 PRTYMIKGEWRPGI
-502 EYSLEIDSAAFV
+502 EYSLEIDSAAFT
-514 DIYGKVS
+514 DIYGTVS
-521 DPMTQGVKI
+521 DPVTQGVKI

-538 LFVNMRGIQNDS
+538 LFVNMRGIRNDS
-550 AQVIVEMLDKSGNA
+550 AQVIVEMLDKSGNM

-573 TAEFYYIQAGEYY
+573 TAEFYYVQAGEYY

-597 KWDTGDYNLG
+597 KWDTGDYDLD

-615 LPESVVCKEKWDIT
+615 LPESVECKEKWDIT
-629 KEFNIHNNP
+629 KDFNINSHP
-638 LYKQKPRSL
+638 LYLQKPRSM

-653 QKKKSID
+653 QKKKTID

-665 AQDLKIVYDREAV
+665 AQDLKIAYDRDAV

>member
-1 MLIINK
+1 MAAMRNTMLV
-7 QQLKMQKHSGKN
+7 
-19 TTRSTALTAIGRTLL
+19 AACAY
-34 VIACTYI
+34 VIA
-41 ISVLV
+41 VLV

-64 PRVIGATP
+64 PKVVGATP
-72 GERATNVNQQKLEIR
+72 GERATKVNQQKLEIR

-93 VENATENIIF
+93 VDNPTENIIF
-103 CPPQLEQP
+103 CPPQLEMP
-111 EIKTT
+111 EIKAT
-116 GKAIEIELKDTLKP
+116 GKSVKIELKDTLMP

-152 NYTYVFSTGKQIDT
+152 NYTYVFSTGEQIDT
-166 LEVSGYVLD
+166 LEVSGYVLE

-199 SQPMLRVG
+199 TQPMLRVG
-207 RTDGDGKFRI
+207 RTDGDGQFRI

-222 GKYRIYSLMDSDADY
+222 GKYRIFSLMDSDGDY

-247 FSRDIIE
+247 YSHDIIV

-262 QDTTWLDTLR
+262 QDTIWMDSLR
-272 IADIKQMPYTHFLPD
+272 ISDIKRVPYTHFLPD
-287 DICIRAFTQKLT
+287 DVCIRAFTQKLT
-299 DRYLIKTERNEP
+299 DRYLIKTERQNP
-311 ERFSVYFSTPSDS
+311 EKFSVYFSTPSDT

-339 AIETSEHIDTIT
+339 VIETSEQIDTIT
-351 YWLKDTMLVNQDTLR
+351 YWLKDTTLVNQDTLR
-366 VEMTYSM
+366 VEMTYTM
-373 TDSLGAMVEQTDTI
+373 TDSLGAMIEQTDTI
-387 DLLPKIPYEKRQKLK
+387 DLLPKISYEKRQKLK

-410 KKAEKQRKKGR
+410 KKAEKERKKGR
-421 KPSEPH
+421 EPRERH

-432 LKTEISIPSKMAPN
+432 LKTEIVIPSKMAPN
-446 QNIMLSFETPLQ
+446 QNITLRFETPLQ

-473 LWYVAPMEIISEGLP
+473 LWYVSPVEIVTEGLP
-488 PRTYIIRGEWRPGI
+488 PRTYMIKGEWRPGI
-502 EYSLEIDSAAFV
+502 EYSLEIDSAAFT
-514 DIYGKVS
+514 DIYGTVS
-521 DPMTQGVKI
+521 DPVTQGVKI

-538 LFVNMRGIQNDS
+538 LFVNMRGIRNDS
-550 AQVIVEMLDKSGNA
+550 AQVIVEMLDKSGNM

-573 TAEFYYIQAGEYY
+573 TAEFYYVQAGEYY

-597 KWDTGDYNLG
+597 KWDTGDYDLD

-615 LPESVVCKEKWDIT
+615 LPESVECKEKWDIT
-629 KEFNIHNNP
+629 KDFNINSHP
-638 LYKQKPRSL
+638 LYLQKPRSM

-653 QKKKSID
+653 QKKKTID

-665 AQDLKIVYDREAV
+665 AQDLKIAYDRDAV

>member
-1 MLIINK
+1 MAAMRNTMLV
-7 QQLKMQKHSGKN
+7 
-19 TTRSTALTAIGRTLL
+19 AACAY
-34 VIACTYI
+34 VIA
-41 ISVLV
+41 VLV

-64 PRVIGATP
+64 PKVVGATP
-72 GERATNVNQQKLEIR
+72 GERATKVNQQKLEIR

-93 VENATENIIF
+93 VDNPTENIIF
-103 CPPQLEQP
+103 CPPQLEMP
-111 EIKTT
+111 EIKAT
-116 GKAIEIELKDTLKP
+116 GKSVKIELKDTLMP

-152 NYTYVFSTGKQIDT
+152 NYTYVFSTGEQIDT
-166 LEVSGYVLD
+166 LEVSGYVLE

-199 SQPMLRVG
+199 TQPMLRVG
-207 RTDGDGKFRI
+207 RTDGDGQFRI

-222 GKYRIYSLMDSDADY
+222 GKYRIFSLMDSDGDY

-247 FSRDIIE
+247 YSHDIIV

-262 QDTTWLDTLR
+262 QDTIWMDSLR
-272 IADIKQMPYTHFLPD
+272 ISDIKRVPYTHFLPD
-287 DICIRAFTQKLT
+287 DVCIRAFTQKLT
-299 DRYLIKTERNEP
+299 DRYLIKTERQNP
-311 ERFSVYFSTPSDS
+311 EKFSVYFSTPSDT

-339 AIETSEHIDTIT
+339 VIETSEQIDTIT
-351 YWLKDTMLVNQDTLR
+351 YWLKDTTLVNQDTLR

-373 TDSLGAMVEQTDTI
+373 TDSLGAMIEQTDTI
-387 DLLPKIPYEKRQKLK
+387 DLLPKISYEKRQKLK

-410 KKAEKQRKKGR
+410 KKAEKERKKGR
-421 KPSEPH
+421 EPRERH

-432 LKTEISIPSKMAPN
+432 LKTEIVIPSKMAPN
-446 QNIMLSFETPLQ
+446 QNITLRFETPLQ

-473 LWYVAPMEIISEGLP
+473 LWYVSPVEIVTEGLP
-488 PRTYIIRGEWRPGI
+488 PRTYMIKGEWRPGI
-502 EYSLEIDSAAFV
+502 EYSLEIDSAAFT
-514 DIYGKVS
+514 DIYGTVS
-521 DPMTQGVKI
+521 DPVTQGVKI

-538 LFVNMRGIQNDS
+538 LFVNMRGIRNDS
-550 AQVIVEMLDKSGNA
+550 AQVIVEMLDKSGNM

-573 TAEFYYIQAGEYY
+573 TAEFYYVQAGEYY

-597 KWDTGDYNLG
+597 KWDTGDYDLD

-615 LPESVVCKEKWDIT
+615 LPESVECKEKWDIT
-629 KEFNIHNNP
+629 KDFNINSHP
-638 LYKQKPRSL
+638 LYLQKPRSM

-653 QKKKSID
+653 QKKKTID

-665 AQDLKIVYDREAV
+665 AQDLKIAYDRDAV